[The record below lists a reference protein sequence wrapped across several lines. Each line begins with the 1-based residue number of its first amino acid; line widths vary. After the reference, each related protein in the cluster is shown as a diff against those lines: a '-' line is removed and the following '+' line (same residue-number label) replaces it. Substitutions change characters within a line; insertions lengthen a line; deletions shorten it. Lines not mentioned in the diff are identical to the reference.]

1 MANKDFNVEIGKS
14 NKEFYPLDK
23 DLVTDTQRGVPKGTP
38 RETLKKL
45 GKYSKNVI
53 VSAGKLTADVTG
65 SFIPNTTAFA
75 QSMTDVVK
83 LASDEAKAKLLKL
96 REFVN
101 KKKSVDT
108 GPKQTMDDFVKSMS
122 TTKRDIIDRVKSGE
136 FYKTDSE
143 NIDMSGMFND
153 ADFNFDDFGSDIDLG
168 GSTKFGD
175 PETTL
180 SAEPFGESTTTIN
193 SSKSGGHS
201 QHDLSRN
208 AFSGPTVI
216 NMGASSSKG
225 VSLGEELVSNITSD
239 VGKAIISQQNELFD
253 KNFAI
258 AEMRFV
264 QHMEVQKGILQA
276 VNATVNHL
284 QNVEGVSSSAAM
296 EFQGKMIGMQQEQ
309 LNLLK
314 EIKEASI
321 ISITPPSAN
330 NRTGSQSTTERVLNN
345 GQINAEEY
353 WKNIKSNMNNELLRS
368 SLGPIYS
375 MLPMLSM
382 MDMGSD
388 MGIKQKADP
397 MSSLLK
403 GILSSSLSMKTKAK
417 LSNFNDM
424 LRDSGS
430 LFIGKMNDLAAN
442 SDNKLLQTLGRVLGT
457 KDAYVKQGD
466 YGLKDPDKVVGWSAK
481 SDRTLNE
488 VIPTRLSEIVSALT
502 GKEQTFYDYKTGTF
516 VTKTE
521 KNREYQNVRRQAFS
535 DYELDSITG
544 NMANKAAISKGK
556 GLDKQFV
563 ASLNKDF
570 QTIRMN
576 IGKTNR
582 TFNVEA
588 AKSNK
593 QYRSELLKGISNEES
608 LDLFIESFGQM
619 SQNDAVRFNGRTLT
633 VNTTGSK
640 RLQQFSDDAL
650 KYGGAGVSSEIQNM
664 DEADALEHRLKNSYR
679 YSKEYLA
686 TLDNTPSGKAA
697 KASILREKADIMANI
712 RKLRSNGQSSGNQFV
727 ANSIINDGGSM
738 SQIQTA
744 NEYQSAVRSAE
755 DSGYITEGNTGNA
768 QNNIYNTLSNMFN
781 LLVNGILVYPQK
793 TDNIPSHI
801 TAARKFMSS
810 NAKMS
815 NLAKELDNFKY
826 SDLDKAQ
833 LEAIQSTNESARL
846 RQLTSQFGPFA
857 TMSQIFGLSNED
869 KKDNNIIN
877 KGFNKIYNFTM
888 GKAGVLFGNGNSDIS
903 ADNDNVNNAY
913 TEYISKE
920 RNEVIKSLNK
930 AIANTEK
937 ALSKENASKASI
949 SFNKKKL
956 DFLNKALKQVENGG
970 SLAPEVMAKVKEE
983 TAPLVSSLK
992 ANVTKAKTT
1001 VTGFAKN
1008 KYDKLDKD
1016 SKIKKGIDAFVD
1028 TGKAVYDNTKAGFDA
1043 TVIAGKVASNTIKVI
1058 KDMGMD
1064 PKETMSKDNIVAA
1077 LELGAIDTGEFTPD
1091 EAKAY
1096 AEDVSAKFS
1105 GKNVKSVLSSLRNTA
1120 KTNVTKAKTSVIGF
1134 AKNKYDKLGE
1144 DSKIKKIID
1153 STVNT
1158 SKTVYDNAKT
1168 DFDSVMLAGKVASNT
1183 IKVIKDMGMD
1193 PKETMS
1199 KDNIV
1204 AALELGAIDTGE
1216 FTPDEAK
1223 AYAEDVSAK
1232 FSGKNVKSVL
1242 SSLRNT
1248 AKTNVTKAKAKGK
1261 KLKDNISKSG
1271 AKAFEDASGAL
1282 SSAGE
1287 VISEKAGN
1295 FVDTVKDAFSQLG
1308 LGDKF
1313 NKFADKLGT
1322 FGTFVTKGPIAAAKR
1337 VGGKALSNALS
1348 FDSLD
1353 DLKGKVVGKIF
1364 SSKEVRSKDEILEER
1379 KAIQATYAAIDSIE
1393 QWCSEN
1399 LEPND
1404 MKADKTI
1411 NKMINEQ
1418 VKSGAM
1424 DKAIGQMLKDGIAN
1438 LKAKGYPPIM
1448 ALSKVKEAIRAKYD
1462 KSFKKEMSAHNPF
1475 LKVAKS
1481 VGKWSGTIAGSTL
1494 LLASGNPLLA
1504 VALVGN
1510 SLRTNPA
1517 FQKFIKNKTDKKS
1530 VVHKLN
1536 SSLKNKAVGKYG
1548 VELSPFDALLGI
1560 SPMSKLTDK
1569 ELENEQKIAAATF
1582 TALDEIE
1589 KIANETIDP
1598 TDKKAGDKVIKMI
1611 KAAMKKGPIDKDIG
1625 NMIIERITSK
1635 VQEGKSPIEAL
1646 SEAKTTIQ
1654 KNYSKIFKKESKRRS
1669 PGRKILR
1676 GFGKG
1681 LGIAAVAMYNPLLAA
1696 AMLGREILKGK
1707 RAKKDKEAGSD
1718 RDEINSILGKD
1729 ALNEKQKK
1737 PAGDGFF
1744 SRMKDKFT
1752 DTATSVKENI
1762 QSKFKGSKDKDKA
1775 KEKEDSKDK
1784 VPKESTPSEQK
1795 EKGTGIFA
1803 KAKNTVTDVFTGL
1816 REGSFSDYKAD
1827 KKAKEK
1833 EDREKKQIDL
1843 FASISGTLT
1852 SIKKGLGIFDKGEID
1867 EKDGETFAGKL
1878 EEIAGATKATSMA
1891 TGATAEKSSPG
1902 FLGNLGKFLVK
1913 AGNVVPKVAT
1923 GLAVAGVAITTAAAV
1938 HNAAK
1943 GVKRWKEEGAAAGV
1957 GQLTGLDKSA
1967 DSDFNADGTRK
1978 QADFHIG
1985 GENGFDVDI
1994 DRGTERAPAKR
2005 QLLNVK
2011 SHVKAIRNAGDK
2023 VGNGLKNLGNKLIKK
2038 GGGEAVETAAKAAD
2052 SIPPKFITKITDG
2065 LKKFFTS
2072 KKVSKYIKP
2081 EKAKEI
2087 ITKLT
2092 SRFKNSSLF
2101 KKISAKAGGK
2111 SLMKQIPG
2119 FGMAMTAVGAAVD
2132 FINGMSKTNRYFK
2145 ISKNDTATLGMK
2157 IAAGLAESLPGLVGA
2172 IPGIGLFAGIAAAM
2186 IPPEWLAE
2194 NLYKLFAS
2202 EKEEAELAAK
2212 QEAFQK
2218 KAEELGVDPD
2228 RLNEYEN
2235 KSLGQKIVGVFK
2247 SQKKKDLENAR
2258 LLGFGDDVDAYKEW
2272 EKKYKGQGKDGGT
2285 EASSMVEDK
2294 AVEAETSIQGTVP
2307 EEKASEIKA
2316 AVAAGSTA
2324 TTASETAVSKTATIT
2339 PTLASTKQQKV
2350 EEKKP
2355 ENLSVNP
2362 TSTTEAKR
2370 KTSLSGVGKMVFKAT
2385 PVGMAVTAV
2394 GAVGKGVKKVGKNI
2408 VSRIK
2413 ESPFV
2418 TNDKLLMQQ
2427 LKETLNVQKE
2437 IRDEM
2442 FRHNETVEN
2451 FINYMLNY
2459 YRKVQDKQKK
2469 VDQDKMLK
2477 EYGEKKAGWFA
2488 SLFSDKSDSNA
2499 DDVEFRNDMDIIATG
2514 V

>member
-23 DLVTDTQRGVPKGTP
+23 DLVADTQRGVPKGTP

-65 SFIPNTTAFA
+65 SFTPNAASFA

-83 LASDEAKAKLLKL
+83 LASDEAKAKLVKMK
-96 REFVN
+96 EFIN

-108 GPKQTMDDFVKSMS
+108 GPKQTMDDFVKSVS
-122 TTKRDIIDRVKSGE
+122 NTKRDIIDRLKSGE

-143 NIDMSGMFND
+143 NIDMSGMFGD

-180 SAEPFGESTTTIN
+180 SAEPFGETTTTI
-193 SSKSGGHS
+193 SKSKIDGHS
-201 QHDLSRN
+201 HHNLSRN
-208 AFSGPTVI
+208 AFSSPTVI
-216 NMGASSSKG
+216 NMGASSGGG
-225 VSLGEELVSNITSD
+225 VSLGEEMVSNITSD

-253 KNFAI
+253 KNFAA

-321 ISITPPSAN
+321 IAITPPGN
-330 NRTGSQSTTERVLNN
+330 NGTGSQSTTERVLNN

-353 WKNIKSNMNNELLRS
+353 WKNIKSNMNNEMLRS

-382 MDMGSD
+382 MNMGSD
-388 MGIKQKADP
+388 MGIEQKADP

-403 GILSSSLSMKTKAK
+403 GVLSASLSMKTKAK
-417 LSNFNDM
+417 LSNLNDM

-535 DYELDSITG
+535 DYELDSMTG
-544 NMANKAAISKGK
+544 SMASKTAISRGK
-556 GLDKQFV
+556 ENDKQFI

-588 AKSNK
+588 ATKNK
-593 QYRSELLKGISNEES
+593 QYRSELLKGVSNEES

-633 VNTTGSK
+633 VNTTGSR

-679 YSKEYLA
+679 YSEEYLA
-686 TLDNTPSGKAA
+686 TLDNTPSGKST

-712 RKLRSNGQSSGNQFV
+712 RKLRSGGQSSGNQFV
-727 ANSIINDGGSM
+727 ASSIINGGGSEDQM
-738 SQIQTA
+738 KIA
-744 NEYQSAVRSAE
+744 KGYQSAVKSAE

-793 TDNIPSHI
+793 TDKIPSHI

-810 NAKMS
+810 NAKMN
-815 NLAKELDNFKY
+815 NLARELDNSRY
-826 SDLDKAQ
+826 DDLDKAQ
-833 LEAIQSTNESARL
+833 LEAIESTNESARL
-846 RQLTSQFGPFA
+846 SQLTSQFGPFA
-857 TMSQIFGLSNED
+857 TMAQIFGLVNED
-869 KKDNNIIN
+869 KKDNNVVN
-877 KGFNKIYNFTM
+877 RGFNKIYNFAM

-913 TEYISKE
+913 TEYIAKE
-920 RNEVIKSLNK
+920 RSEIVKSLKKN
-930 AIANTEK
+930 IADTEK
-937 ALSKENASKASI
+937 ALSKENTSKTSV

-956 DFLNKALKQVENGG
+956 DLLKKALKQVESGG
-970 SLAPEVMAKVKEE
+970 ELAPEIITRIKEE
-983 TAPLVSSLK
+983 TDPLVSSLK
-992 ANVTKAKTT
+992 TNVTKAGTT
-1001 VTGFAKN
+1001 LKEFGKN
-1008 KYDKLDKD
+1008 QYNKLDEN
-1016 SKIKKGIDAFVD
+1016 SILRKGIDQGVELYNTTKD
-1028 TGKAVYDNTKAGFDA
+1028 TVKTNYDSAKL
-1043 TVIAGKVASNTIKVI
+1043 AGKVASSTIKVI

-1064 PKETMSKDNIVAA
+1064 PKETMSKDNIIAA
-1077 LELGAIDTGEFTPD
+1077 VELGAIDAGLEAD
-1091 EAKAY
+1091 EARAY
-1096 AEDVSAKFS
+1096 AEELSTKFS
-1105 GKNVKSVLSSLRNTA
+1105 GKNVRSILGSLRDIV
-1120 KTNVTKAKTSVIGF
+1120 KTNVTKV
-1134 AKNKYDKLGE
+1134 KN
-1144 DSKIKKIID
+1144 KIKKPKD
-1153 STVNT
+1153 DN
-1158 SKTVYDNAKT
+1158 SKT
-1168 DFDSVMLAGKVASNT
+1168 
-1183 IKVIKDMGMD
+1183 
-1193 PKETMS
+1193 
-1199 KDNIV
+1199 
-1204 AALELGAIDTGE
+1204 
-1216 FTPDEAK
+1216 EAK
-1223 AYAEDVSAK
+1223 SFEDVS
-1232 FSGKNVKSVL
+1232 V
-1242 SSLRNT
+1242 
-1248 AKTNVTKAKAKGK
+1248 
-1261 KLKDNISKSG
+1261 
-1271 AKAFEDASGAL
+1271 AL
-1282 SSAGE
+1282 GSAGE
-1287 VISEKAGN
+1287 AISEKASG
-1295 FVDTVKDAFSQLG
+1295 FTDTIKDAFSQLG

-1322 FGTFVTKGPIAAAKR
+1322 FGTFVTKGPMAAAKR

-1353 DLKGKVVGKIF
+1353 DLKGKIVGKIF

-1411 NKMINEQ
+1411 NKMINAQ
-1418 VKSGAM
+1418 VKSGAI
-1424 DKAIGQMLKDGIAN
+1424 DKSIGQMLKDGIAN

-1448 ALSKVKEAIRAKYD
+1448 AFSKVKEAIRAKYD
-1462 KSFKKEMSAHNPF
+1462 KSFKKEMSSHNPF

-1481 VGKWSGTIAGSTL
+1481 VGKWSGTVVGSSL

-1504 VALVGN
+1504 VALIGN

-1548 VELSPFDALLGI
+1548 VELSPFDALLGL

-1598 TDKKAGDKVIKMI
+1598 NDKKAGDKVIKMI

-1625 NMIIERITSK
+1625 NMIIERITSN

-1681 LGIAAVAMYNPLLAA
+1681 LGIAAIAMYNPLLAA

-1707 RAKKDKEAGSD
+1707 HAKKDKEAGSD

-1737 PAGDGFF
+1737 PTGDGGFF
-1744 SRMKDKFT
+1744 SRMRDKFT

-1762 QSKFKGSKDKDKA
+1762 QSKFGSSKDKDK
-1775 KEKEDSKDK
+1775 DSKK
-1784 VPKESTPSEQK
+1784 SKESTPSEQK
-1795 EKGTGIFA
+1795 EKGTGIFT
-1803 KAKNTVTDVFTGL
+1803 KAKNAVTDVFTGL

-1827 KKAKEK
+1827 KKSKAK
-1833 EDREKKQIDL
+1833 EDREKKQVDL
-1843 FASISGTLT
+1843 FASIAGTLT

-1867 EKDGETFAGKL
+1867 EKDRETFAGKL
-1878 EEIAGATKATSMA
+1878 EEIVGATKATSMA
-1891 TGATAEKSSPG
+1891 TGATAESSSPG
-1902 FLGNLGKFLVK
+1902 FLANLGKTLVK
-1913 AGNVVPKVAT
+1913 AGNVAPKIAT
-1923 GLAVAGVAITTAAAV
+1923 GIAVAGVAITAAAAV
-1938 HNAAK
+1938 HSTAK
-1943 GVKRWKEEGAAAGV
+1943 GIKRWKEEGAAAGV
-1957 GQLTGLDKSA
+1957 GQLTGLDKAA

-1978 QADFHIG
+1978 QGDFHIG

-1994 DRGTERAPAKR
+1994 DRGAERAPAKR

-2011 SHVKAIRNAGDK
+2011 SHVKAIKNAGDK

-2038 GGGEAVETAAKAAD
+2038 GGGEAVESAAKAAD

-2065 LKKFFTS
+2065 LKKFFNS
-2072 KKVSKYIKP
+2072 KKVAKYIKP

-2087 ITKLT
+2087 ISKLT
-2092 SRFKNSSLF
+2092 SRFKNSALF

-2119 FGMAMTAVGAAVD
+2119 LGLAMTAVGAAVD
-2132 FINGMSKTNRYFK
+2132 FVNGMSKTNRYFK
-2145 ISKNDTATLGMK
+2145 ISKSDTATLGMK
-2157 IAAGLAESLPGLVGA
+2157 IAAGLAESIPGLVGA

-2186 IPPEWLAE
+2186 IPPDWLAE

-2218 KAEELGVDPD
+2218 KADELGVDPD

-2235 KSLGQKIVGVFK
+2235 KSLGQKFLGVFK
-2247 SQKKKDLENAR
+2247 SQEKKDLENAR
-2258 LLGFGDDVDAYKEW
+2258 LLGFGDDVEAYKEW
-2272 EKKYKGQGKDGGT
+2272 EKKYKEHGKGGGT

-2294 AVEAETSIQGTVP
+2294 AIEAETSIQGTVTD
-2307 EEKASEIKA
+2307 EKASEIKA
-2316 AVAAGSTA
+2316 VVQSTSDTSSATAISPTA
-2324 TTASETAVSKTATIT
+2324 TVT
-2339 PTLASTKQQKV
+2339 PTLASTEQQKV
-2350 EEKKP
+2350 EEQKP

-2362 TSTTEAKR
+2362 TTTTEAKR
-2370 KTSLSGVGKMVFKAT
+2370 KTSLSDVGKMLFKAT
-2385 PVGMAVTAV
+2385 PVGLAATAV
-2394 GAVGKGVKKVGKNI
+2394 GAMHKGVKKVGQKI
-2408 VSRIK
+2408 AAGIK

-2427 LKETLNVQKE
+2427 LKETLDVQKE

-2451 FINYMLNY
+2451 FINYMIEY
-2459 YRKVQDKQKK
+2459 YEKIQKKQKK
-2469 VDQDKMLK
+2469 ADQDKMLK
-2477 EYGEKKAGWFA
+2477 DFNEKKAGWFA
-2488 SLFSDKSDSNA
+2488 SLFNNKDDSNA
-2499 DDVEFRNDMDIIATG
+2499 DDVEFRDDMDTIAAG
-2514 V
+2514 

>member
-108 GPKQTMDDFVKSMS
+108 GPKQTMDDFVKSIS
-122 TTKRDIIDRVKSGE
+122 TTKRDIIDRIKSGE

-143 NIDMSGMFND
+143 NIDMSGMFDD

-193 SSKSGGHS
+193 SSKAGGHS
-201 QHDLSRN
+201 QHNLSRN

-216 NMGASSSKG
+216 NMGTSSSKG

-321 ISITPPSAN
+321 ISITPPSVN

-403 GILSSSLSMKTKAK
+403 GILSASLSMKTKAK

-488 VIPTRLSEIVSALT
+488 VIPARLSEIVSALT

-535 DYELDSITG
+535 DYELDSITS
-544 NMANKAAISKGK
+544 NMANKSAMSKGK
-556 GLDKQFV
+556 GLNKEFV

-712 RKLRSNGQSSGNQFV
+712 RKLRSNGQLSGNQFV
-727 ANSIINDGGSM
+727 ANSIINSGGSA

-744 NEYQSAVRSAE
+744 TDYQSAVRSAE

-781 LLVNGILVYPQK
+781 LLVNGILVYPQN

-815 NLAKELDNFKY
+815 NLAKELDNSKY

-877 KGFNKIYNFTM
+877 KGFNKIYNFAM
-888 GKAGVLFGNGNSDIS
+888 GKAGVLFGNGNLDIS

-937 ALSKENASKASI
+937 ALSKENTSKASI

-956 DFLNKALKQVENGG
+956 DFLNKALNQVENGG

-992 ANVTKAKTT
+992 TNVTKAKTT

-1043 TVIAGKVASNTIKVI
+1043 TVIAGKVASSTIKVI

-1077 LELGAIDTGEFTPD
+1077 LELGATDTGEFTPD

-1105 GKNVKSVLSSLRNTA
+1105 GKNVKSILSSLKNTA
-1120 KTNVTKAKTSVIGF
+1120 KTNVTKVKT
-1134 AKNKYDKLGE
+1134 
-1144 DSKIKKIID
+1144 
-1153 STVNT
+1153 
-1158 SKTVYDNAKT
+1158 
-1168 DFDSVMLAGKVASNT
+1168 
-1183 IKVIKDMGMD
+1183 
-1193 PKETMS
+1193 
-1199 KDNIV
+1199 
-1204 AALELGAIDTGE
+1204 
-1216 FTPDEAK
+1216 
-1223 AYAEDVSAK
+1223 
-1232 FSGKNVKSVL
+1232 
-1242 SSLRNT
+1242 
-1248 AKTNVTKAKAKGK
+1248 KGK
-1261 KLKDNISKSG
+1261 KLKDNISKFG

-1287 VISEKAGN
+1287 VISEKTGN
-1295 FVDTVKDAFSQLG
+1295 FADTIKDAFSQLG

-1322 FGTFVTKGPIAAAKR
+1322 FGTFVTKGPMAAAKR

-1364 SSKEVRSKDEILEER
+1364 SSKEIRSKDEILEER

-1399 LEPND
+1399 LEPDD

-1481 VGKWSGTIAGSTL
+1481 IGKWSGTIAGSTL

-1681 LGIAAVAMYNPLLAA
+1681 LGIAAIAMYNPLLAA
-1696 AMLGREILKGK
+1696 AMLGKEILKGK

-1744 SRMKDKFT
+1744 SRMKDKFA

-1762 QSKFKGSKDKDKA
+1762 QSKFKGSKDKDKY
-1775 KEKEDSKDK
+1775 KTEDKDPKDK
-1784 VPKESTPSEQK
+1784 EPKESTPSEQK

-1891 TGATAEKSSPG
+1891 TGTTAEKSSPG
-1902 FLGNLGKFLVK
+1902 FLGNLGKILVK
-1913 AGNVVPKVAT
+1913 AGNVAPKVAT

-1938 HNAAK
+1938 HNTAK

-2011 SHVKAIRNAGDK
+2011 SHVKAIKNAGDK
-2023 VGNGLKNLGNKLIKK
+2023 VSKGLKNLGNKLIKK

-2072 KKVSKYIKP
+2072 KKVAKYIKP

-2087 ITKLT
+2087 IAKLT

-2119 FGMAMTAVGAAVD
+2119 FGMAMTAIGAAVD
-2132 FINGMSKTNRYFK
+2132 FINGMSKTNKYFK

-2186 IPPEWLAE
+2186 IPPDWLAE

-2235 KSLGQKIVGVFK
+2235 RSLGQKIVGVFK

-2272 EKKYKGQGKDGGT
+2272 EKKYKEQGKGGGT

-2294 AVEAETSIQGTVP
+2294 AVEAEKSIQGTVP

-2324 TTASETAVSKTATIT
+2324 TVSETAVSGTATIT

-2362 TSTTEAKR
+2362 TTTTEAKR
-2370 KTSLSGVGKMVFKAT
+2370 KTSLSDVGKMVFKAT
-2385 PVGMAVTAV
+2385 PVGMAATAV

-2488 SLFSDKSDSNA
+2488 SLFSDKSDSNT

>member
-83 LASDEAKAKLLKL
+83 LASDEAKAKLLKM

-122 TTKRDIIDRVKSGE
+122 TTKRDIIDRIKSGE

-143 NIDMSGMFND
+143 NIDMSGMFDD

-193 SSKSGGHS
+193 SSKAGGHS
-201 QHDLSRN
+201 QHNLSRN

-321 ISITPPSAN
+321 ISITPPSVN

-403 GILSSSLSMKTKAK
+403 GVLSASLSMKTKAK

-488 VIPTRLSEIVSALT
+488 VIPARLSEIVSALT

-535 DYELDSITG
+535 DYELDSITS
-544 NMANKAAISKGK
+544 NMANKSAMSKGK
-556 GLDKQFV
+556 GLDKEFV

-650 KYGGAGVSSEIQNM
+650 KYGGAGVSSEMQNM

-712 RKLRSNGQSSGNQFV
+712 RKLRSNGQLSGNQFV
-727 ANSIINDGGSM
+727 ANSIINSGGSA

-744 NEYQSAVRSAE
+744 TDYQSAVRSAE

-781 LLVNGILVYPQK
+781 LLVNGILVYPQN

-815 NLAKELDNFKY
+815 NLAKELDNSKF

-877 KGFNKIYNFTM
+877 KGFNKIYNFAM

-903 ADNDNVNNAY
+903 ADNNNVNNAY

-956 DFLNKALKQVENGG
+956 DFLNKALNQVENGG

-983 TAPLVSSLK
+983 TAPLISSLK

-1043 TVIAGKVASNTIKVI
+1043 TVIAGKVASSTIKVI

-1077 LELGAIDTGEFTPD
+1077 LELGATETGEFTPD

-1096 AEDVSAKFS
+1096 AENVSTKFS
-1105 GKNVKSVLSSLRNTA
+1105 GKNVKSILSSLKNTA
-1120 KTNVTKAKTSVIGF
+1120 KTNVTKAKT
-1134 AKNKYDKLGE
+1134 
-1144 DSKIKKIID
+1144 
-1153 STVNT
+1153 
-1158 SKTVYDNAKT
+1158 
-1168 DFDSVMLAGKVASNT
+1168 
-1183 IKVIKDMGMD
+1183 
-1193 PKETMS
+1193 
-1199 KDNIV
+1199 
-1204 AALELGAIDTGE
+1204 
-1216 FTPDEAK
+1216 
-1223 AYAEDVSAK
+1223 
-1232 FSGKNVKSVL
+1232 
-1242 SSLRNT
+1242 
-1248 AKTNVTKAKAKGK
+1248 KGK
-1261 KLKDNISKSG
+1261 KLKDDISKSG

-1287 VISEKAGN
+1287 VISEKTGN
-1295 FVDTVKDAFSQLG
+1295 FADTIKDAFSQLG

-1322 FGTFVTKGPIAAAKR
+1322 FGTFVTKGPMAAAKR

-1399 LEPND
+1399 LEPDD
-1404 MKADKTI
+1404 MKADKII
-1411 NKMINEQ
+1411 NRMINEQ

-1481 VGKWSGTIAGSTL
+1481 IGKWSGTIAGSTL

-1681 LGIAAVAMYNPLLAA
+1681 LGIAAIAMYNPLLAA
-1696 AMLGREILKGK
+1696 AMLGKEILKGK

-1762 QSKFKGSKDKDKA
+1762 QSKFKGSKDKDKD
-1775 KEKEDSKDK
+1775 EDKDPKDK
-1784 VPKESTPSEQK
+1784 EPKESTPSEQK

-1803 KAKNTVTDVFTGL
+1803 KAKNTVTDMFTGL

-1891 TGATAEKSSPG
+1891 TGTTAEKSSPG
-1902 FLGNLGKFLVK
+1902 FLGNLGKILVK
-1913 AGNVVPKVAT
+1913 AGNVAPKVAT

-1938 HNAAK
+1938 HNTAK

-1978 QADFHIG
+1978 QADFHVG
-1985 GENGFDVDI
+1985 GANGFDVDI

-2011 SHVKAIRNAGDK
+2011 SHVKAIKNAGDK

-2072 KKVSKYIKP
+2072 KKVAKYIKP

-2087 ITKLT
+2087 IAKLT

-2101 KKISAKAGGK
+2101 KKIAAKAGGK

-2186 IPPEWLAE
+2186 IPPDWLAE

-2272 EKKYKGQGKDGGT
+2272 EKKYKEQGKGGGT

-2324 TTASETAVSKTATIT
+2324 TASETAVSGTATIT

-2362 TSTTEAKR
+2362 TTTTEAKR
-2370 KTSLSGVGKMVFKAT
+2370 KTSLSDVGKMVFKAT
-2385 PVGMAVTAV
+2385 PVGMAATAV

-2469 VDQDKMLK
+2469 ADQDKMLK

-2488 SLFSDKSDSNA
+2488 SLFSDKSDSNT

>member
-122 TTKRDIIDRVKSGE
+122 TTKRDIIDRIKSGE

-143 NIDMSGMFND
+143 NIDMSGMFDD

-193 SSKSGGHS
+193 SKSSGHS
-201 QHDLSRN
+201 QHNLNRN

-321 ISITPPSAN
+321 LSITPPSVN

-382 MDMGSD
+382 MNMGSD

-403 GILSSSLSMKTKAK
+403 GVLSASLSMKTKAK

-488 VIPTRLSEIVSALT
+488 VIPARLSEIVSALT

-535 DYELDSITG
+535 DYELDSITS
-544 NMANKAAISKGK
+544 NMANKSAMSKGK

-588 AKSNK
+588 AKNNK

-633 VNTTGSK
+633 VNATGSK

-712 RKLRSNGQSSGNQFV
+712 RKLRSNGQSSGNQFI
-727 ANSIINDGGSM
+727 ANSIINGGGSM

-744 NEYQSAVRSAE
+744 TDYQSAVRSAE

-815 NLAKELDNFKY
+815 NLAKELDNSKF

-869 KKDNNIIN
+869 KKNNNIIN
-877 KGFNKIYNFTM
+877 KGFNKIYNFAM

-920 RNEVIKSLNK
+920 RNEIIKSLNK

-937 ALSKENASKASI
+937 ALNKENASKASV

-956 DFLNKALKQVENGG
+956 DFLNKALNQVENGG

-992 ANVTKAKTT
+992 ANVSKAKTT

-1008 KYDKLDKD
+1008 KYDKLDKN
-1016 SKIKKGIDAFVD
+1016 SKVKKGIDAFVD

-1043 TVIAGKVASNTIKVI
+1043 TVIAGKVASSTIKVI

-1096 AEDVSAKFS
+1096 AEGVSAKFS
-1105 GKNVKSVLSSLRNTA
+1105 GKNVKSILSSLRDTA
-1120 KTNVTKAKTSVIGF
+1120 KANVTKI
-1134 AKNKYDKLGE
+1134 KN
-1144 DSKIKKIID
+1144 
-1153 STVNT
+1153 
-1158 SKTVYDNAKT
+1158 
-1168 DFDSVMLAGKVASNT
+1168 
-1183 IKVIKDMGMD
+1183 
-1193 PKETMS
+1193 
-1199 KDNIV
+1199 
-1204 AALELGAIDTGE
+1204 
-1216 FTPDEAK
+1216 
-1223 AYAEDVSAK
+1223 
-1232 FSGKNVKSVL
+1232 
-1242 SSLRNT
+1242 
-1248 AKTNVTKAKAKGK
+1248 KGK

-1271 AKAFEDASGAL
+1271 AKAFEDVSGAL

-1287 VISEKAGN
+1287 TISEKTGN
-1295 FVDTVKDAFSQLG
+1295 FADTIKDAFSKLG

-1322 FGTFVTKGPIAAAKR
+1322 FGTFVTKGPMAAAKR

-1353 DLKGKVVGKIF
+1353 DLKGKVIGKIF

-1399 LEPND
+1399 LEPDD

-1481 VGKWSGTIAGSTL
+1481 IGKWSGTIAGSTL

-1504 VALVGN
+1504 AALVGN

-1654 KNYSKIFKKESKRRS
+1654 KNYSKIFKKENKRRS

-1681 LGIAAVAMYNPLLAA
+1681 LGIAAIAMYNPLLAA

-1762 QSKFKGSKDKDKA
+1762 QSKFKGSKDKDKD
-1775 KEKEDSKDK
+1775 EE
-1784 VPKESTPSEQK
+1784 PKESTPSEQK

-1803 KAKNTVTDVFTGL
+1803 KAKNTVTDVFTGF

-1902 FLGNLGKFLVK
+1902 FLGNLGKTLVK
-1913 AGNVVPKVAT
+1913 MGNVAPKIAT

-1938 HNAAK
+1938 HSTAK
-1943 GVKRWKEEGAAAGV
+1943 GIKRWKEEGAAAGV

-2011 SHVKAIRNAGDK
+2011 SHVKAIKNAGDK

-2038 GGGEAVETAAKAAD
+2038 GGGEAIETAAKAAD

-2065 LKKFFTS
+2065 LRKFFSS
-2072 KKVSKYIKP
+2072 KKVAKYIKP

-2087 ITKLT
+2087 ISKLT

-2132 FINGMSKTNRYFK
+2132 FINGMSKTNKYFK

-2235 KSLGQKIVGVFK
+2235 KSLGQKIVGAFK

-2272 EKKYKGQGKDGGT
+2272 EKKYKEQGKGGGT
-2285 EASSMVEDK
+2285 EASSMIEDK
-2294 AVEAETSIQGTVP
+2294 VVEAETSVQGTVP

-2324 TTASETAVSKTATIT
+2324 TASETAVSGTAATATIT

-2370 KTSLSGVGKMVFKAT
+2370 KTSLSDVGKMMFKAT
-2385 PVGMAVTAV
+2385 PVGMAATAV
-2394 GAVGKGVKKVGKNI
+2394 GAMGKGVKKVGQKI
-2408 VSRIK
+2408 ASRIK

-2469 VDQDKMLK
+2469 ADQDKMLK
-2477 EYGEKKAGWFA
+2477 EYGEQKAGWFA

-2499 DDVEFRNDMDIIATG
+2499 DDVEFRNNMDIIAAG

>member
-1 MANKDFNVEIGKS
+1 MANKDFNVELGKS

-23 DLVTDTQRGVPKGTP
+23 DLVADTQRGVPKGTP

-65 SFIPNTTAFA
+65 SFTPNAASFA

-83 LASDEAKAKLLKL
+83 LASDEAKAKLVKMK
-96 REFVN
+96 EFIN

-108 GPKQTMDDFVKSMS
+108 GPKQTMDDFVKSVS
-122 TTKRDIIDRVKSGE
+122 NTKRDIIDRLKSGE

-143 NIDMSGMFND
+143 NIDMSGMFGD

-180 SAEPFGESTTTIN
+180 SAEPFGETTTTI
-193 SSKSGGHS
+193 SKSKIDGHS
-201 QHDLSRN
+201 HHNLSRN
-208 AFSGPTVI
+208 AFSSPTVI
-216 NMGASSSKG
+216 NMGASSGGG
-225 VSLGEELVSNITSD
+225 VSLGEEMVSNITSD

-253 KNFAI
+253 KNFAA

-264 QHMEVQKGILQA
+264 QHMELQKGILQA

-321 ISITPPSAN
+321 IAITPPGN
-330 NRTGSQSTTERVLNN
+330 NGTGSQSTTEHVLNN

-353 WKNIKSNMNNELLRS
+353 WKNIKSNMNNEMLRS

-382 MDMGSD
+382 MNMGSD

-403 GILSSSLSMKTKAK
+403 GVLSASLSMKTKAK
-417 LSNFNDM
+417 LSNLNDM

-442 SDNKLLQTLGRVLGT
+442 SDNKILQTLGRVFGT

-535 DYELDSITG
+535 DYELDSMTG
-544 NMANKAAISKGK
+544 NMASKTATSKGK
-556 GLDKQFV
+556 ENDKQFI

-582 TFNVEA
+582 TFNVSA
-588 AKSNK
+588 AANNK
-593 QYRSELLKGISNEES
+593 QYRSELLKGVSNEES

-633 VNTTGSK
+633 VNTTGSR

-664 DEADALEHRLKNSYR
+664 DEADALEHRLKNSHR
-679 YSKEYLA
+679 YSEEYLA
-686 TLDNTPSGKAA
+686 ALDNTPSGKST

-712 RKLRSNGQSSGNQFV
+712 RKLRSGGQSSGNQFV
-727 ANSIINDGGSM
+727 ASSIINGGGSADQM
-738 SQIQTA
+738 QIA
-744 NEYQSAVRSAE
+744 KGYQSAVKSAE

-793 TDNIPSHI
+793 TDKIPSHI

-810 NAKMS
+810 NAKMN
-815 NLAKELDNFKY
+815 NLARELDNSRY
-826 SDLDKAQ
+826 DDLDRAQ
-833 LEAIQSTNESARL
+833 LEAIESTNESARL
-846 RQLTSQFGPFA
+846 SQLTSQFGPFA
-857 TMSQIFGLSNED
+857 TIAQIFGLVNED
-869 KKDNNIIN
+869 KKDNNVVN
-877 KGFNKIYNFTM
+877 RGFNKIYNFAM
-888 GKAGVLFGNGNSDIS
+888 GKAGVLFGNGNADIS

-913 TEYISKE
+913 TEYIAKE
-920 RNEVIKSLNK
+920 RSEIIKSLKKN
-930 AIANTEK
+930 IADTEK
-937 ALSKENASKASI
+937 ALSKENASKTSV
-949 SFNKKKL
+949 SFNKTKL
-956 DFLNKALKQVENGG
+956 EFLKKALKQVENGG
-970 SLAPEVMAKVKEE
+970 DLAPEIMTKIKEE
-983 TAPLVSSLK
+983 TDPLVSSLK
-992 ANVTKAKTT
+992 ANITK
-1001 VTGFAKN
+1001 VKN
-1008 KYDKLDKD
+1008 
-1016 SKIKKGIDAFVD
+1016 KIKKPKD
-1028 TGKAVYDNTKAGFDA
+1028 DN
-1043 TVIAGKVASNTIKVI
+1043 
-1058 KDMGMD
+1058 
-1064 PKETMSKDNIVAA
+1064 
-1077 LELGAIDTGEFTPD
+1077 
-1091 EAKAY
+1091 
-1096 AEDVSAKFS
+1096 
-1105 GKNVKSVLSSLRNTA
+1105 
-1120 KTNVTKAKTSVIGF
+1120 
-1134 AKNKYDKLGE
+1134 
-1144 DSKIKKIID
+1144 
-1153 STVNT
+1153 
-1158 SKTVYDNAKT
+1158 
-1168 DFDSVMLAGKVASNT
+1168 
-1183 IKVIKDMGMD
+1183 
-1193 PKETMS
+1193 
-1199 KDNIV
+1199 
-1204 AALELGAIDTGE
+1204 
-1216 FTPDEAK
+1216 
-1223 AYAEDVSAK
+1223 
-1232 FSGKNVKSVL
+1232 
-1242 SSLRNT
+1242 
-1248 AKTNVTKAKAKGK
+1248 
-1261 KLKDNISKSG
+1261 SKSG
-1271 AKAFEDASGAL
+1271 AKSFEDVSGAL

-1287 VISEKAGN
+1287 AISEKASG
-1295 FVDTVKDAFSQLG
+1295 FTDTIKDAFSQLG

-1322 FGTFVTKGPIAAAKR
+1322 FGTFVTKGPMAAAKR

-1353 DLKGKVVGKIF
+1353 DLKGKIIGKVF
-1364 SSKEVRSKDEILEER
+1364 SSKEIRSKDEILEER

-1411 NKMINEQ
+1411 NKMINAQ
-1418 VKSGAM
+1418 VKSGAI
-1424 DKAIGQMLKDGIAN
+1424 DKSIGQMLKDGIAN

-1448 ALSKVKEAIRAKYD
+1448 AFSKVKESIRAKYD

-1481 VGKWSGTIAGSTL
+1481 VGKWSGTVVGSTL

-1548 VELSPFDALLGI
+1548 VELSSFDALLGL

-1598 TDKKAGDKVIKMI
+1598 NDKKAGDKVIKMI

-1707 RAKKDKEAGSD
+1707 HAKKDKEAGSD

-1762 QSKFKGSKDKDKA
+1762 QSRFGSSKDKDK
-1775 KEKEDSKDK
+1775 DSKK
-1784 VPKESTPSEQK
+1784 STTPSEQK

-1827 KKAKEK
+1827 KKTKAK
-1833 EDREKKQIDL
+1833 EDREKKQVDL
-1843 FASISGTLT
+1843 FASIAGTLT

-1867 EKDGETFAGKL
+1867 EKDRETFAGKL
-1878 EEIAGATKATSMA
+1878 EEIVGATKATSMA
-1891 TGATAEKSSPG
+1891 TGATAESSSPG
-1902 FLGNLGKFLVK
+1902 FLANLGKTLVK
-1913 AGNVVPKVAT
+1913 AGNVAPKVAT
-1923 GLAVAGVAITTAAAV
+1923 GIAVAGVAITAAAAV
-1938 HNAAK
+1938 HSTAK
-1943 GVKRWKEEGAAAGV
+1943 GIKRWKEEGAAAGV
-1957 GQLTGLDKSA
+1957 GQLTGLDKAA

-1978 QADFHIG
+1978 QGDFHVG
-1985 GENGFDVDI
+1985 GENGFEVDI
-1994 DRGTERAPAKR
+1994 DRGAERAPAKR

-2011 SHVKAIRNAGDK
+2011 SHVKAIKNAGDK

-2038 GGGEAVETAAKAAD
+2038 GGGEAVESAAKAAD

-2065 LKKFFTS
+2065 LKKFFNS
-2072 KKVSKYIKP
+2072 KKVAKYIKP

-2087 ITKLT
+2087 ISKLT
-2092 SRFKNSSLF
+2092 SRFKNSALF

-2119 FGMAMTAVGAAVD
+2119 LGLAMTAVGAAVD
-2132 FINGMSKTNRYFK
+2132 FVNGMSKTNRYFK
-2145 ISKNDTATLGMK
+2145 ISKSDTATLGMK
-2157 IAAGLAESLPGLVGA
+2157 IAAGLAESIPGLVGA

-2186 IPPEWLAE
+2186 IPPDWLAE

-2218 KAEELGVDPD
+2218 KADELGVDPD

-2235 KSLGQKIVGVFK
+2235 KSLGQKFLGVFK
-2247 SQKKKDLENAR
+2247 SQEKKDLENAR
-2258 LLGFGDDVDAYKEW
+2258 LLGFGDDVEAYKEW
-2272 EKKYKGQGKDGGT
+2272 EKKYKEHGKGGGT

-2294 AVEAETSIQGTVP
+2294 AIEAETSIQGTVTD
-2307 EEKASEIKA
+2307 EKASEIQA
-2316 AVAAGSTA
+2316 SMQSTSDTSSA
-2324 TTASETAVSKTATIT
+2324 TAVSPTATVT
-2339 PTLASTKQQKV
+2339 PTLASTEQQKV
-2350 EEKKP
+2350 EEQKP

-2362 TSTTEAKR
+2362 TTTTEAKR
-2370 KTSLSGVGKMVFKAT
+2370 KTSLSDVGKMLFKAT
-2385 PVGMAVTAV
+2385 PVGLAATAV
-2394 GAVGKGVKKVGKNI
+2394 GAIGKGVKKVGQNI
-2408 VSRIK
+2408 ATRIK

-2427 LKETLNVQKE
+2427 LKETLDVQKE

-2451 FINYMLNY
+2451 FINYMIEY
-2459 YRKVQDKQKK
+2459 YEKIQKKQKK
-2469 VDQDKMLK
+2469 ADQDKMMK
-2477 EYGEKKAGWFA
+2477 EFNEKKTGWFA
-2488 SLFSDKSDSNA
+2488 NLFNNKDDSNA
-2499 DDVEFRNDMDIIATG
+2499 DDVEFRDDMDTIAAG
-2514 V
+2514 

>member
-23 DLVTDTQRGVPKGTP
+23 DLVADTQRGVPKGTP

-53 VSAGKLTADVTG
+53 VSAGKLTVDVTG
-65 SFIPNTTAFA
+65 SFTPNAASFA

-83 LASDEAKAKLLKL
+83 LASSEAKEKLVKMK
-96 REFVN
+96 EFIN

-108 GPKQTMDDFVKSMS
+108 GPKQTMDDFVKSVS
-122 TTKRDIIDRVKSGE
+122 NTKRDIIDRLKSGE

-143 NIDMSGMFND
+143 NIDMSGMFGD

-180 SAEPFGESTTTIN
+180 SAEPFGETTTTI
-193 SSKSGGHS
+193 SKSKIDGHS
-201 QHDLSRN
+201 HHNLSRN
-208 AFSGPTVI
+208 AFSSPTVI
-216 NMGASSSKG
+216 NMGASSGRG

-253 KNFAI
+253 KNFAA

-321 ISITPPSAN
+321 ISITPPGN

-353 WKNIKSNMNNELLRS
+353 WKNIKSNMNNEMLRS

-382 MDMGSD
+382 MNMGSD

-403 GILSSSLSMKTKAK
+403 GVLSASLSMKTKAK

-430 LFIGKMNDLAAN
+430 LFVGKMNDLAAN
-442 SDNKLLQTLGRVLGT
+442 SDNKILQTLGRVLGT

-535 DYELDSITG
+535 DYELDSMTG
-544 NMANKAAISKGK
+544 NMASKTATSRGK
-556 GLDKQFV
+556 ENDKQFI

-582 TFNVEA
+582 TFNVSA
-588 AKSNK
+588 ATSNK
-593 QYRSELLKGISNEES
+593 QYRSELLKGVSNEES

-633 VNTTGSK
+633 VNTTGSR

-679 YSKEYLA
+679 YSEEYLA
-686 TLDNTPSGKAA
+686 TLDSTPSGKSA

-712 RKLRSNGQSSGNQFV
+712 RKLRSGGQSSGNQFV
-727 ANSIINDGGSM
+727 ASSIINGGGSAAQM
-738 SQIQTA
+738 QIA
-744 NEYQSAVRSAE
+744 KGYQNAVRSAE

-793 TDNIPSHI
+793 TDKIPSHI

-810 NAKMS
+810 NAKMN
-815 NLAKELDNFKY
+815 NLARELDNSRY
-826 SDLDKAQ
+826 NDLDRAQ
-833 LEAIQSTNESARL
+833 LEAIESTNESARL
-846 RQLTSQFGPFA
+846 SQLTSQFGPFA
-857 TMSQIFGLSNED
+857 TMAQIFGLVNED
-869 KKDNNIIN
+869 KKDNNIVN
-877 KGFNKIYNFTM
+877 RGFNKIYNFAM
-888 GKAGVLFGNGNSDIS
+888 GKAGVLFGNGNTDIS

-913 TEYISKE
+913 TEYIAKE
-920 RNEVIKSLNK
+920 KSEIIKSLKKN
-930 AIANTEK
+930 IADTEQ
-937 ALSKENASKASI
+937 ALSKENASKSSV

-956 DFLNKALKQVENGG
+956 DFLKKALKQVESGG
-970 SLAPEVMAKVKEE
+970 ELAPEIMTKIKEE
-983 TAPLVSSLK
+983 TDPLVSSLR
-992 ANVTKAKTT
+992 ANVTKAGT
-1001 VTGFAKN
+1001 ALKN
-1008 KYDKLDKD
+1008 RYDKLGED
-1016 SKIKKGIDAFVD
+1016 SRIKKGVD
-1028 TGKAVYDNTKAGFDA
+1028 TIVNTSKTVIDNVRVGFDS
-1043 TVIAGKVASNTIKVI
+1043 TVLAGKVASSTIKVI

-1064 PKETMSKDNIVAA
+1064 PKETMSKDNIIAA
-1077 LELGAIDTGEFTPD
+1077 VELGAMDTGEFTAD
-1091 EAKAY
+1091 EARAY
-1096 AEDVSAKFS
+1096 AEDISTKFS
-1105 GKNVKSVLSSLRNTA
+1105 GKNVKSILASLRDTA
-1120 KTNVTKAKTSVIGF
+1120 RANVTKAK
-1134 AKNKYDKLGE
+1134 N
-1144 DSKIKKIID
+1144 
-1153 STVNT
+1153 
-1158 SKTVYDNAKT
+1158 
-1168 DFDSVMLAGKVASNT
+1168 
-1183 IKVIKDMGMD
+1183 
-1193 PKETMS
+1193 
-1199 KDNIV
+1199 
-1204 AALELGAIDTGE
+1204 
-1216 FTPDEAK
+1216 
-1223 AYAEDVSAK
+1223 
-1232 FSGKNVKSVL
+1232 
-1242 SSLRNT
+1242 
-1248 AKTNVTKAKAKGK
+1248 KGK
-1261 KLKDNISKSG
+1261 KLKDDISKSG
-1271 AKAFEDASGAL
+1271 AKAFEDVSGAL
-1282 SSAGE
+1282 GSAGE
-1287 VISEKAGN
+1287 AISGKASN
-1295 FVDTVKDAFSQLG
+1295 FADTVKDAFAQLG

-1322 FGTFVTKGPIAAAKR
+1322 FGTFVTKGPMAAAKR

-1353 DLKGKVVGKIF
+1353 DLKGKIVGKIF

-1448 ALSKVKEAIRAKYD
+1448 AFSKVKEAIRSKYD

-1481 VGKWSGTIAGSTL
+1481 VGKWSGTVVGSTL

-1548 VELSPFDALLGI
+1548 VELSPFDALLGL

-1611 KAAMKKGPIDKDIG
+1611 KTAMKTGPIDKDIG
-1625 NMIIERITSK
+1625 NMVIERITSK

-1654 KNYSKIFKKESKRRS
+1654 KNYSKIFKKEGKRRS

-1681 LGIAAVAMYNPLLAA
+1681 LGIAAIAMYNPLLAA

-1729 ALNEKQKK
+1729 ALNEKQNK

-1744 SRMKDKFT
+1744 GRMKDKFT

-1762 QSKFKGSKDKDKA
+1762 QSKFGSSKNKDKD
-1775 KEKEDSKDK
+1775 S
-1784 VPKESTPSEQK
+1784 KESTPSEQK

-1827 KKAKEK
+1827 KKAKAK
-1833 EDREKKQIDL
+1833 EDREKKQVDL
-1843 FASISGTLT
+1843 FASIAGTLT

-1878 EEIAGATKATSMA
+1878 EEIVGATKATSMA
-1891 TGATAEKSSPG
+1891 TGATAESSSPG
-1902 FLGNLGKFLVK
+1902 FLSNLGKTLVK
-1913 AGNVVPKVAT
+1913 AGNIAPKVAT
-1923 GLAVAGVAITTAAAV
+1923 GIAVAGVAITTAAAV
-1938 HNAAK
+1938 HSAAK

-1957 GQLTGLDKSA
+1957 GQLTGLDKAA

-1978 QADFHIG
+1978 QADFHVG
-1985 GENGFDVDI
+1985 GANGFDVDI
-1994 DRGTERAPAKR
+1994 DRGAERAPAKR

-2011 SHVKAIRNAGDK
+2011 SHVKAIKNAGDK
-2023 VGNGLKNLGNKLIKK
+2023 VGEGLKNLGNKLIKK
-2038 GGGEAVETAAKAAD
+2038 GGGEVAETAAKSAD

-2065 LKKFFTS
+2065 LKKFFNS
-2072 KKVSKYIKP
+2072 KKVTKYIKP

-2087 ITKLT
+2087 ISKLT
-2092 SRFKNSSLF
+2092 SRFKNSALF

-2119 FGMAMTAVGAAVD
+2119 LGTAMTVVGAAVD
-2132 FINGMSKTNRYFK
+2132 FVNGMSKTNRYFK
-2145 ISKNDTATLGMK
+2145 ISKSDTATLGMK

-2186 IPPEWLAE
+2186 IPPDWLAE

-2218 KAEELGVDPD
+2218 KADELGIDPD

-2235 KSLGQKIVGVFK
+2235 KSLGQKFLGAFK
-2247 SQKKKDLENAR
+2247 SQEKKDLENAR
-2258 LLGFGDDVDAYKEW
+2258 LLGFGDDVEAYKEW
-2272 EKKYKGQGKDGGT
+2272 EKKYKEHGKGGGT

-2294 AVEAETSIQGTVP
+2294 AIEAETSIQGTVTD
-2307 EEKASEIKA
+2307 EKASEIKA
-2316 AVAAGSTA
+2316 AMQSTSDTSSA
-2324 TTASETAVSKTATIT
+2324 TAVSATATVT
-2339 PTLASTKQQKV
+2339 PTLASTEQQKV
-2350 EEKKP
+2350 DEQKP

-2362 TSTTEAKR
+2362 TTTTEAKR
-2370 KTSLSGVGKMVFKAT
+2370 KTSLSDVGKMLFKAT
-2385 PVGMAVTAV
+2385 PVGLATTAI
-2394 GAVGKGVKKVGKNI
+2394 GTVGKGVKKVGQNI
-2408 VSRIK
+2408 AARIK

-2427 LKETLNVQKE
+2427 LKETLDVQKE

-2451 FINYMLNY
+2451 FIKYMLEY
-2459 YRKVQDKQKK
+2459 YEKIQKKQKK
-2469 VDQDKMLK
+2469 ADQEKMIK
-2477 EYGEKKAGWFA
+2477 DFSEKKAGWFA
-2488 SLFSDKSDSNA
+2488 SLFNNKNDSNV
-2499 DDVEFRNDMDIIATG
+2499 DDVEFRDDMDTIAAG
-2514 V
+2514 

>member
-83 LASDEAKAKLLKL
+83 LASDEAKAKLLKM

-122 TTKRDIIDRVKSGE
+122 TTKRDIIDRIKSGE

-143 NIDMSGMFND
+143 NIDMSGMFDD

-193 SSKSGGHS
+193 SSKAGGHS
-201 QHDLSRN
+201 QHNLSRN

-321 ISITPPSAN
+321 ISITPPSVN

-403 GILSSSLSMKTKAK
+403 GVLSASLSMKTKAK

-488 VIPTRLSEIVSALT
+488 VIPARLSEIVSALT

-535 DYELDSITG
+535 DYELDSITS
-544 NMANKAAISKGK
+544 NMANKSAMSKGK
-556 GLDKQFV
+556 GLDKEFV

-650 KYGGAGVSSEIQNM
+650 KYGGAGVSSEMQNM

-712 RKLRSNGQSSGNQFV
+712 RKLRSNGQLSGNQFV
-727 ANSIINDGGSM
+727 ANSIINSGGSA

-744 NEYQSAVRSAE
+744 TDYQSAVRSAE

-781 LLVNGILVYPQK
+781 LLVNGILVYPQN

-815 NLAKELDNFKY
+815 NLAKELDNSKF

-877 KGFNKIYNFTM
+877 KGFNKIYNFAM

-903 ADNDNVNNAY
+903 ADNNNVNNAY

-956 DFLNKALKQVENGG
+956 DFLNKALNQVENGG

-983 TAPLVSSLK
+983 TAPLISSLK

-1043 TVIAGKVASNTIKVI
+1043 TVIAGKVASSTIKVI

-1077 LELGAIDTGEFTPD
+1077 LELGATETGEFTPD

-1096 AEDVSAKFS
+1096 AENVSTKFS
-1105 GKNVKSVLSSLRNTA
+1105 GKNVKSILSSLKDTA
-1120 KTNVTKAKTSVIGF
+1120 KTNIS
-1134 AKNKYDKLGE
+1134 
-1144 DSKIKKIID
+1144 
-1153 STVNT
+1153 
-1158 SKTVYDNAKT
+1158 
-1168 DFDSVMLAGKVASNT
+1168 
-1183 IKVIKDMGMD
+1183 
-1193 PKETMS
+1193 
-1199 KDNIV
+1199 
-1204 AALELGAIDTGE
+1204 
-1216 FTPDEAK
+1216 
-1223 AYAEDVSAK
+1223 
-1232 FSGKNVKSVL
+1232 
-1242 SSLRNT
+1242 
-1248 AKTNVTKAKAKGK
+1248 KAKAKGK
-1261 KLKDNISKSG
+1261 KLKDDISKSG

-1287 VISEKAGN
+1287 VISEKTGN
-1295 FVDTVKDAFSQLG
+1295 FADTIKDAFSQLG

-1322 FGTFVTKGPIAAAKR
+1322 FGTFVTKGPMAAAKR

-1399 LEPND
+1399 LEPDD
-1404 MKADKTI
+1404 MKADKII
-1411 NKMINEQ
+1411 NRMINEQ

-1481 VGKWSGTIAGSTL
+1481 IGKWSGTIAGSTL

-1681 LGIAAVAMYNPLLAA
+1681 LGIAAIAMYNPLLAA
-1696 AMLGREILKGK
+1696 AMLGKEILKGK

-1762 QSKFKGSKDKDKA
+1762 QSKFKGSKDKDKD
-1775 KEKEDSKDK
+1775 EDKDPKDK
-1784 VPKESTPSEQK
+1784 EPKESTPSEQK

-1803 KAKNTVTDVFTGL
+1803 KAKNTVTDMFTGL

-1891 TGATAEKSSPG
+1891 TGTTAEKSSPG
-1902 FLGNLGKFLVK
+1902 FLGNLGKILVK
-1913 AGNVVPKVAT
+1913 AGNVAPKVAT

-1938 HNAAK
+1938 HNTAK

-1978 QADFHIG
+1978 QADFHVG
-1985 GENGFDVDI
+1985 GANGFDVDI

-2011 SHVKAIRNAGDK
+2011 SHVKAIKNAGDK

-2072 KKVSKYIKP
+2072 KKVAKYIKP

-2087 ITKLT
+2087 IAKLT

-2101 KKISAKAGGK
+2101 KKIAAKAGGK

-2186 IPPEWLAE
+2186 IPPDWLAE

-2272 EKKYKGQGKDGGT
+2272 EKKYKEQGKGGGT

-2324 TTASETAVSKTATIT
+2324 TASETAVSGTATIT

-2362 TSTTEAKR
+2362 TTTTEAKR
-2370 KTSLSGVGKMVFKAT
+2370 KTSLSDVGKMVFKAT
-2385 PVGMAVTAV
+2385 PVGMAATAV

-2469 VDQDKMLK
+2469 ADQDKMLK

-2488 SLFSDKSDSNA
+2488 SLFSDKSDSNT

>member
-23 DLVTDTQRGVPKGTP
+23 DLVADTQRGVPKGTP

-65 SFIPNTTAFA
+65 SFTPNAASFA

-83 LASDEAKAKLLKL
+83 LASDEAKAKLVKMK
-96 REFVN
+96 EFIN

-108 GPKQTMDDFVKSMS
+108 GPKQTMDDFVKSVS
-122 TTKRDIIDRVKSGE
+122 NTKRDIIDRLKSGE

-143 NIDMSGMFND
+143 NIDMSGMFGD

-180 SAEPFGESTTTIN
+180 SAEPFGETTTTI
-193 SSKSGGHS
+193 SKSKIDGHS
-201 QHDLSRN
+201 HHNLSRN
-208 AFSGPTVI
+208 AFSSPTVI
-216 NMGASSSKG
+216 NMGASSGGG
-225 VSLGEELVSNITSD
+225 VSLGEEMVSNITSD

-253 KNFAI
+253 KNFAA

-321 ISITPPSAN
+321 IAITPPGN
-330 NRTGSQSTTERVLNN
+330 NGTGSQSTTERVLNN

-353 WKNIKSNMNNELLRS
+353 WKNIKSNMNNEMLRS

-382 MDMGSD
+382 MNMGSD

-403 GILSSSLSMKTKAK
+403 GVLSASLSMKTKAK
-417 LSNFNDM
+417 LSNLNDM

-535 DYELDSITG
+535 DYELDSMTG
-544 NMANKAAISKGK
+544 NMASKTATSRGK
-556 GLDKQFV
+556 ENDKQFI

-588 AKSNK
+588 ATKNK
-593 QYRSELLKGISNEES
+593 QYRSELLKGVSNEES

-633 VNTTGSK
+633 VNTTGSR

-664 DEADALEHRLKNSYR
+664 DEADALEHRLKNSHR
-679 YSKEYLA
+679 YSEEYLA
-686 TLDNTPSGKAA
+686 ALDNTPSGKST

-712 RKLRSNGQSSGNQFV
+712 RKLRSGGQSSGNQFV
-727 ANSIINDGGSM
+727 ASSIINGGGSADQM
-738 SQIQTA
+738 QIA
-744 NEYQSAVRSAE
+744 KGYQSAVKSAE

-793 TDNIPSHI
+793 TDKIPSHI

-810 NAKMS
+810 NAKMN
-815 NLAKELDNFKY
+815 NLARELDNSRY
-826 SDLDKAQ
+826 DDLDRAQ
-833 LEAIQSTNESARL
+833 LEAIESTNESARL
-846 RQLTSQFGPFA
+846 SQLTSQFGPFA
-857 TMSQIFGLSNED
+857 TIAQIFGLVNED
-869 KKDNNIIN
+869 KKDNNVVN
-877 KGFNKIYNFTM
+877 RGFNKIYNFAM
-888 GKAGVLFGNGNSDIS
+888 GKAGVLFGNGNADIS

-913 TEYISKE
+913 TEYIAKE
-920 RNEVIKSLNK
+920 RSEIIKSLKKN
-930 AIANTEK
+930 IADTEK
-937 ALSKENASKASI
+937 ALSKENASKTSV
-949 SFNKKKL
+949 SFNKTKL
-956 DFLNKALKQVENGG
+956 DFLKKALKQVENGG
-970 SLAPEVMAKVKEE
+970 ELAPEIMTKIKEE
-983 TAPLVSSLK
+983 TDPLVSSLK
-992 ANVTKAKTT
+992 AIITKAGTFVKENT
-1001 VTGFAKN
+1001 
-1008 KYDKLDKD
+1008 YDKLDENGKLR
-1016 SKIKKGIDAFVD
+1016 KGIDKLVD
-1028 TGKAVYDNTKAGFDA
+1028 TGKVMYDNVTTGFNA
-1043 TVIAGKVASNTIKVI
+1043 AKLAGKIASSTIKVI

-1064 PKETMSKDNIVAA
+1064 SKETMSKDNIIAA
-1077 LELGAIDTGEFTPD
+1077 VELGAIDAGLEAD
-1091 EAKAY
+1091 EARAY
-1096 AEDVSAKFS
+1096 AEDLSTKFS
-1105 GKNVKSVLSSLRNTA
+1105 GKNVGSILSALRNTA
-1120 KTNVTKAKTSVIGF
+1120 KANITKV
-1134 AKNKYDKLGE
+1134 KN
-1144 DSKIKKIID
+1144 KIKKPKD
-1153 STVNT
+1153 DN
-1158 SKTVYDNAKT
+1158 SKT
-1168 DFDSVMLAGKVASNT
+1168 
-1183 IKVIKDMGMD
+1183 
-1193 PKETMS
+1193 
-1199 KDNIV
+1199 
-1204 AALELGAIDTGE
+1204 
-1216 FTPDEAK
+1216 EAK
-1223 AYAEDVSAK
+1223 SFEDV
-1232 FSGKNVKSVL
+1232 
-1242 SSLRNT
+1242 
-1248 AKTNVTKAKAKGK
+1248 
-1261 KLKDNISKSG
+1261 
-1271 AKAFEDASGAL
+1271 SGAL

-1287 VISEKAGN
+1287 AISEKASG
-1295 FVDTVKDAFSQLG
+1295 FADTIKDAFSQLG

-1322 FGTFVTKGPIAAAKR
+1322 FGTFVTKGPMAAAKR

-1353 DLKGKVVGKIF
+1353 DLKGKIVGKIF

-1411 NKMINEQ
+1411 NKMINAQ
-1418 VKSGAM
+1418 VKSGAI

-1448 ALSKVKEAIRAKYD
+1448 AFSKVKEAIRAKYD

-1481 VGKWSGTIAGSTL
+1481 VGKWSGTVVGSSL

-1548 VELSPFDALLGI
+1548 VELSPFDALLGL
-1560 SPMSKLTDK
+1560 SPISKLTDK

-1598 TDKKAGDKVIKMI
+1598 NDKKAGDKVIKMI

-1707 RAKKDKEAGSD
+1707 HAKKDKEAGSD

-1762 QSKFKGSKDKDKA
+1762 QSKFGSSKDKDK
-1775 KEKEDSKDK
+1775 DSKK
-1784 VPKESTPSEQK
+1784 STTPSEQK
-1795 EKGTGIFA
+1795 EKGTGIFT
-1803 KAKNTVTDVFTGL
+1803 KAKNAVTDMFTGL

-1827 KKAKEK
+1827 KKSKAK
-1833 EDREKKQIDL
+1833 EDREKKQVDL
-1843 FASISGTLT
+1843 FASIAGTLT

-1867 EKDGETFAGKL
+1867 EKDRETFAGKL
-1878 EEIAGATKATSMA
+1878 EEIVGATKATSMA
-1891 TGATAEKSSPG
+1891 TGATAESSSPG
-1902 FLGNLGKFLVK
+1902 FLANLGKTLVK
-1913 AGNVVPKVAT
+1913 AGNVAPKVAT
-1923 GLAVAGVAITTAAAV
+1923 GIAVAGVAITAAAAV
-1938 HNAAK
+1938 HSTAK
-1943 GVKRWKEEGAAAGV
+1943 GIKRWKEEGAAAGV
-1957 GQLTGLDKSA
+1957 GQLTGLDKAA

-1978 QADFHIG
+1978 QGDFHIG

-1994 DRGTERAPAKR
+1994 DRGAERAPAKR

-2011 SHVKAIRNAGDK
+2011 SHVKAIKNAGDK
-2023 VGNGLKNLGNKLIKK
+2023 VGDGLKNLGNKLIKK
-2038 GGGEAVETAAKAAD
+2038 GGGEAVESAAKAAD

-2065 LKKFFTS
+2065 LKKFFNS
-2072 KKVSKYIKP
+2072 KKVAKYIKP

-2087 ITKLT
+2087 ISKLT
-2092 SRFKNSSLF
+2092 SRFKNSALF

-2119 FGMAMTAVGAAVD
+2119 LGLAMTAVGAAVD
-2132 FINGMSKTNRYFK
+2132 FVNGMSKTNRYFK
-2145 ISKNDTATLGMK
+2145 ISKSDTATLGMK
-2157 IAAGLAESLPGLVGA
+2157 IAAGLAESIPGLVGA

-2186 IPPEWLAE
+2186 IPPDWLAE

-2218 KAEELGVDPD
+2218 KADELGVDPD

-2235 KSLGQKIVGVFK
+2235 KSLGQKFLGVFK
-2247 SQKKKDLENAR
+2247 SQEKKDLENAR
-2258 LLGFGDDVDAYKEW
+2258 LLGFGDDVEAYKEW
-2272 EKKYKGQGKDGGT
+2272 EKKYKEHGKGGGT

-2294 AVEAETSIQGTVP
+2294 AIEAETSIQGTVTD
-2307 EEKASEIKA
+2307 EKASEIQA
-2316 AVAAGSTA
+2316 SMQSTSNTSSA
-2324 TTASETAVSKTATIT
+2324 TAVSPTATVT
-2339 PTLASTKQQKV
+2339 PTLASTEQQKV
-2350 EEKKP
+2350 EEQKP

-2362 TSTTEAKR
+2362 TTTTEAKR
-2370 KTSLSGVGKMVFKAT
+2370 KTSLSDVGKMLFKAT
-2385 PVGMAVTAV
+2385 PVGLAATAV
-2394 GAVGKGVKKVGKNI
+2394 GAIGKGVKKVGQNI
-2408 VSRIK
+2408 ATRIK

-2427 LKETLNVQKE
+2427 LKETLDVQKE

-2451 FINYMLNY
+2451 FINYMIEY
-2459 YRKVQDKQKK
+2459 YEKIQKKQKK
-2469 VDQDKMLK
+2469 ADQDKMMK
-2477 EYGEKKAGWFA
+2477 EFNEKKTGWFA
-2488 SLFSDKSDSNA
+2488 NLFNNKDDSNA
-2499 DDVEFRNDMDIIATG
+2499 DDVEFRDDMDTIAAG
-2514 V
+2514 

>member
-96 REFVN
+96 RVFVN

-122 TTKRDIIDRVKSGE
+122 TTKRDIIDRIKSGE
-136 FYKTDSE
+136 FYKTESE
-143 NIDMSGMFND
+143 NIDMSGMFDD

-193 SSKSGGHS
+193 PKSGGHS
-201 QHDLSRN
+201 QHNLSKN

-216 NMGASSSKG
+216 NMGASSNKG

-296 EFQGKMIGMQQEQ
+296 EFQGKMIGIQQEQ

-321 ISITPPSAN
+321 LSITPPSVN

-382 MDMGSD
+382 MNMGSD

-403 GILSSSLSMKTKAK
+403 GVLSASLSMKTKAK

-488 VIPTRLSEIVSALT
+488 VIPARLSEIVSALT

-535 DYELDSITG
+535 DYELDSITS
-544 NMANKAAISKGK
+544 NMANKSAMSKGK

-588 AKSNK
+588 AKNNK

-727 ANSIINDGGSM
+727 ANSIINSGGSM

-744 NEYQSAVRSAE
+744 TDYQSAVRSAE

-815 NLAKELDNFKY
+815 NLAKELDNSKF

-833 LEAIQSTNESARL
+833 LEAIQSTNESTRL

-857 TMSQIFGLSNED
+857 TMSQIFGLTNED
-869 KKDNNIIN
+869 KKNNNIIN
-877 KGFNKIYNFTM
+877 KGFNKIYNFAM

-920 RNEVIKSLNK
+920 RNEIIKSLNK

-956 DFLNKALKQVENGG
+956 DFLNKALNQVENGG

-992 ANVTKAKTT
+992 ANVTKVKTS

-1016 SKIKKGIDAFVD
+1016 SKIKKLIDSTVN
-1028 TGKAVYDNTKAGFDA
+1028 TSKIVYDNAKSDFDS
-1043 TVIAGKVASNTIKVI
+1043 VVLAGKVASSTIKVI

-1064 PKETMSKDNIVAA
+1064 PKETMSKDNIIAA

-1096 AEDVSAKFS
+1096 AEGVSAKFS
-1105 GKNVKSVLSSLRNTA
+1105 DKNVKSILSSLRNTA
-1120 KTNVTKAKTSVIGF
+1120 KTNIS
-1134 AKNKYDKLGE
+1134 
-1144 DSKIKKIID
+1144 
-1153 STVNT
+1153 
-1158 SKTVYDNAKT
+1158 
-1168 DFDSVMLAGKVASNT
+1168 
-1183 IKVIKDMGMD
+1183 
-1193 PKETMS
+1193 
-1199 KDNIV
+1199 
-1204 AALELGAIDTGE
+1204 
-1216 FTPDEAK
+1216 
-1223 AYAEDVSAK
+1223 
-1232 FSGKNVKSVL
+1232 
-1242 SSLRNT
+1242 
-1248 AKTNVTKAKAKGK
+1248 KAKAKGK

-1271 AKAFEDASGAL
+1271 AKAFEDTSGAL

-1295 FVDTVKDAFSQLG
+1295 FADTIKDAFSQLG

-1322 FGTFVTKGPIAAAKR
+1322 FGTFVTKGPMAAAKR

-1379 KAIQATYAAIDSIE
+1379 KAIQATHAAIDSIE

-1399 LEPND
+1399 LEPDD

-1481 VGKWSGTIAGSTL
+1481 IGKWSGTIAGSTL

-1504 VALVGN
+1504 AVLVGN

-1625 NMIIERITSK
+1625 NMIIERITSN

-1696 AMLGREILKGK
+1696 AMLGKEILKGK

-1775 KEKEDSKDK
+1775 EAEDKDKDSKDK

-1891 TGATAEKSSPG
+1891 TGTTAEKSSPG
-1902 FLGNLGKFLVK
+1902 FLGNLGKTLVS
-1913 AGNVVPKVAT
+1913 AGNVAPKVAT

-1938 HNAAK
+1938 HNTAK

-2023 VGNGLKNLGNKLIKK
+2023 VGKGLKNLGNKLIKK

-2052 SIPPKFITKITDG
+2052 SIPPTFISKITNG

-2072 KKVSKYIKP
+2072 KKVAKYIKP

-2132 FINGMSKTNRYFK
+2132 FINGMSKTNKYFK

-2235 KSLGQKIVGVFK
+2235 KSLGQKIVGAFK

-2272 EKKYKGQGKDGGT
+2272 EKKYKEQGKGGGT

-2294 AVEAETSIQGTVP
+2294 AVEAETSVQGTVP

-2324 TTASETAVSKTATIT
+2324 TASETAVSGTAATATIT

-2362 TSTTEAKR
+2362 TTTTEAKR
-2370 KTSLSGVGKMVFKAT
+2370 KTSLSDVGKMVFKAT
-2385 PVGMAVTAV
+2385 PVGMAVTAA

-2408 VSRIK
+2408 ISRIK

-2488 SLFSDKSDSNA
+2488 SLFSDKSDSNT
-2499 DDVEFRNDMDIIATG
+2499 DDVEFRNDMDTIAAG

>member
-122 TTKRDIIDRVKSGE
+122 TTKRDIIDRIKSGE

-143 NIDMSGMFND
+143 NIDMSGTFDD

-175 PETTL
+175 PETAL

-193 SSKSGGHS
+193 SSKAGGHS
-201 QHDLSRN
+201 QHNLSRN

-321 ISITPPSAN
+321 ISITPPSVN

-488 VIPTRLSEIVSALT
+488 VIPARLSEIVSALT

-535 DYELDSITG
+535 DYELDSITS
-544 NMANKAAISKGK
+544 NMANKSAMSKGK
-556 GLDKQFV
+556 GLDKEFV

-588 AKSNK
+588 AKNNK

-664 DEADALEHRLKNSYR
+664 DEADALEYRLKNSYR
-679 YSKEYLA
+679 YSEEYLA

-712 RKLRSNGQSSGNQFV
+712 RKLRSNGQLSGNQFV
-727 ANSIINDGGSM
+727 ANSIINSGGSA

-744 NEYQSAVRSAE
+744 TDYQSAVRSAE

-781 LLVNGILVYPQK
+781 LLVNGILVYPQN

-815 NLAKELDNFKY
+815 NLAKELDNSKY

-877 KGFNKIYNFTM
+877 KGFNKIYNFAM

-949 SFNKKKL
+949 SLNKKKL
-956 DFLNKALKQVENGG
+956 DFLNKALNQVENGG

-1008 KYDKLDKD
+1008 KYNKLDKD

-1043 TVIAGKVASNTIKVI
+1043 TVIAGKVASSTIKVI

-1105 GKNVKSVLSSLRNTA
+1105 GKNVKSILSSLKNTA
-1120 KTNVTKAKTSVIGF
+1120 KTNVTKVKT
-1134 AKNKYDKLGE
+1134 
-1144 DSKIKKIID
+1144 
-1153 STVNT
+1153 
-1158 SKTVYDNAKT
+1158 
-1168 DFDSVMLAGKVASNT
+1168 
-1183 IKVIKDMGMD
+1183 
-1193 PKETMS
+1193 
-1199 KDNIV
+1199 
-1204 AALELGAIDTGE
+1204 
-1216 FTPDEAK
+1216 
-1223 AYAEDVSAK
+1223 
-1232 FSGKNVKSVL
+1232 
-1242 SSLRNT
+1242 
-1248 AKTNVTKAKAKGK
+1248 KGK

-1287 VISEKAGN
+1287 VISEKTGN
-1295 FVDTVKDAFSQLG
+1295 FADTIKDAFSQLG

-1322 FGTFVTKGPIAAAKR
+1322 FGTFVTKGPMAAAKR

-1364 SSKEVRSKDEILEER
+1364 SSKEIRSKDEILEER

-1399 LEPND
+1399 LEPDD

-1481 VGKWSGTIAGSTL
+1481 IGKWSGTIAGSTL

-1681 LGIAAVAMYNPLLAA
+1681 LGIAAIAMYNPLLAA
-1696 AMLGREILKGK
+1696 AMLGKEILKGK

-1762 QSKFKGSKDKDKA
+1762 QSKFKGSKDKDKD
-1775 KEKEDSKDK
+1775 KNEDKDPKDK
-1784 VPKESTPSEQK
+1784 EPKESTPSEQK

-1891 TGATAEKSSPG
+1891 TGTTAEKSSPG
-1902 FLGNLGKFLVK
+1902 FLGNLGKILVK
-1913 AGNVVPKVAT
+1913 AGNVAPKVAT

-1938 HNAAK
+1938 HNTAK

-1978 QADFHIG
+1978 QADFHVG
-1985 GENGFDVDI
+1985 GANGFDVDI

-2011 SHVKAIRNAGDK
+2011 SHVKAIKNAGDK
-2023 VGNGLKNLGNKLIKK
+2023 VGKGLKNLGNKLIKK

-2072 KKVSKYIKP
+2072 KKVAKYIKP

-2087 ITKLT
+2087 IAKLT

-2101 KKISAKAGGK
+2101 KKIAAKAGGK

-2186 IPPEWLAE
+2186 IPPDWLAE

-2272 EKKYKGQGKDGGT
+2272 EKKYKEQGKGGGT

-2294 AVEAETSIQGTVP
+2294 AVEAETSVQGTVP

-2324 TTASETAVSKTATIT
+2324 TASETAVSGTATIT

-2362 TSTTEAKR
+2362 TTTTEAKR
-2370 KTSLSGVGKMVFKAT
+2370 KTSLSDVGKMVFKAT
-2385 PVGMAVTAV
+2385 PVGMAATTV

-2408 VSRIK
+2408 ISRIK

>member
-83 LASDEAKAKLLKL
+83 LASDEAKAKLLKM
-96 REFVN
+96 REFIN

-143 NIDMSGMFND
+143 NIDMSGMFDD

-193 SSKSGGHS
+193 SKSSGHS
-201 QHDLSRN
+201 QHNLSRN
-208 AFSGPTVI
+208 AFSGPAVI

-276 VNATVNHL
+276 VNAAVNHL
-284 QNVEGVSSSAAM
+284 QNVEGVSSSAAI

-321 ISITPPSAN
+321 LSITPSSVN

-375 MLPMLSM
+375 MLPMLSIM
-382 MDMGSD
+382 NMGSD
-388 MGIKQKADP
+388 MGIKQKVDP

-403 GILSSSLSMKTKAK
+403 GVLSASLSTKTKAK
-417 LSNFNDM
+417 LSNLNDM

-430 LFIGKMNDLAAN
+430 LFVGKMNDLAAN

-535 DYELDSITG
+535 DYELDSITS
-544 NMANKAAISKGK
+544 NMANKSAISKGK

-588 AKSNK
+588 AKNNK

-633 VNTTGSK
+633 VNATGSK

-650 KYGGAGVSSEIQNM
+650 KYGGAGVSSEMQNM

-712 RKLRSNGQSSGNQFV
+712 RKLRSNGQSSGNQFI
-727 ANSIINDGGSM
+727 ANSIINSGGSM
-738 SQIQTA
+738 SQVQTA
-744 NEYQSAVRSAE
+744 TDYQSAVRSAE
-755 DSGYITEGNTGNA
+755 DTGYITEGNTGNA

-810 NAKMS
+810 NAKMR

-826 SDLDKAQ
+826 SDLDEAQ

-857 TMSQIFGLSNED
+857 TMSQIFGLTNED
-869 KKDNNIIN
+869 KKNNNIIN
-877 KGFNKIYNFTM
+877 KGFNKIYNFAM

-920 RNEVIKSLNK
+920 RNEIIKSLNK
-930 AIANTEK
+930 AITNTEK
-937 ALSKENASKASI
+937 TLSKENASKASI

-1043 TVIAGKVASNTIKVI
+1043 TVLAGKVASSTIKVI
-1058 KDMGMD
+1058 KDMKMD

-1096 AEDVSAKFS
+1096 VEGVSAKFS
-1105 GKNVKSVLSSLRNTA
+1105 GKNVNSILTSLRNMVKA
-1120 KTNVTKAKTSVIGF
+1120 NVTKAK
-1134 AKNKYDKLGE
+1134 N
-1144 DSKIKKIID
+1144 
-1153 STVNT
+1153 
-1158 SKTVYDNAKT
+1158 
-1168 DFDSVMLAGKVASNT
+1168 
-1183 IKVIKDMGMD
+1183 
-1193 PKETMS
+1193 
-1199 KDNIV
+1199 
-1204 AALELGAIDTGE
+1204 
-1216 FTPDEAK
+1216 
-1223 AYAEDVSAK
+1223 
-1232 FSGKNVKSVL
+1232 
-1242 SSLRNT
+1242 
-1248 AKTNVTKAKAKGK
+1248 KGK

-1271 AKAFEDASGAL
+1271 AKAFEDVSGAL

-1287 VISEKAGN
+1287 VISEKTGN
-1295 FVDTVKDAFSQLG
+1295 FADTIKDAFSQLG

-1353 DLKGKVVGKIF
+1353 DLKGKIVGKIF

-1462 KSFKKEMSAHNPF
+1462 KSFKKEMSVHNPF

-1481 VGKWSGTIAGSTL
+1481 IGKWSGTIAGSTL

-1504 VALVGN
+1504 AALVGN

-1530 VVHKLN
+1530 VVYKLN

-1560 SPMSKLTDK
+1560 SPTSKLTDK

-1611 KAAMKKGPIDKDIG
+1611 KDAMKKGPIDKDIG

-1681 LGIAAVAMYNPLLAA
+1681 LGLAAIAMYNPLLAA

-1729 ALNEKQKK
+1729 ALNEKQMK

-1762 QSKFKGSKDKDKA
+1762 QSKFKGSKDKDKDED
-1775 KEKEDSKDK
+1775 KDSKDK
-1784 VPKESTPSEQK
+1784 EPKESTPSEQK

-1803 KAKNTVTDVFTGL
+1803 KAKNTVTDVFTGF

-1827 KKAKEK
+1827 KKTKEK

-1902 FLGNLGKFLVK
+1902 FLSNLGKTLVS
-1913 AGNVVPKVAT
+1913 AGNVAPKVAT

-1938 HNAAK
+1938 HSTAK
-1943 GVKRWKEEGAAAGV
+1943 GIKRWKEEGAAAGI

-1985 GENGFDVDI
+1985 GANGFDVDI

-2011 SHVKAIRNAGDK
+2011 SHVNAIRNAGDK
-2023 VGNGLKNLGNKLIKK
+2023 VGKGLKNLGNKLIKK
-2038 GGGEAVETAAKAAD
+2038 GGGEAIETAAKAAD

-2065 LKKFFTS
+2065 LRKFFSS
-2072 KKVSKYIKP
+2072 KKVAKYIKP

-2087 ITKLT
+2087 ISKLT

-2119 FGMAMTAVGAAVD
+2119 LGIAMTAVGAAVD
-2132 FINGMSKTNRYFK
+2132 FINGMSKTNKYFK

-2186 IPPEWLAE
+2186 IPPDWLAE

-2202 EKEEAELAAK
+2202 EKEEAELAAR

-2218 KAEELGVDPD
+2218 KAEELGIDSD

-2235 KSLGQKIVGVFK
+2235 KSFGQKIVGAFK

-2258 LLGFGDDVDAYKEW
+2258 LLGFGDDVEAYKEW
-2272 EKKYKGQGKDGGT
+2272 ENKYKGKGGGT
-2285 EASSMVEDK
+2285 EASSIVEDK
-2294 AVEAETSIQGTVP
+2294 VVEAETSIQGTVP

-2316 AVAAGSTA
+2316 AIAAGSTA
-2324 TTASETAVSKTATIT
+2324 SGIVAIT
-2339 PTLASTKQQKV
+2339 PTLASIKQQKV

-2362 TSTTEAKR
+2362 TTTTEAKR
-2370 KTSLSGVGKMVFKAT
+2370 KTSMSDVGKMVFKAT
-2385 PVGMAVTAV
+2385 PVGTAAATV
-2394 GAVGKGVKKVGKNI
+2394 GAMDKGVKKVGQKT

-2418 TNDKLLMQQ
+2418 TNDKILMQQ

-2451 FINYMLNY
+2451 FINYMLEY

-2469 VDQDKMLK
+2469 ADQDKMLK
-2477 EYGEKKAGWFA
+2477 EFGEKKAGWFA
-2488 SLFSDKSDSNA
+2488 SLFSDKNDSNA
-2499 DDVEFRNDMDIIATG
+2499 DDVEFRNNMNTIAAG
-2514 V
+2514 

>member
-136 FYKTDSE
+136 FYKTESE
-143 NIDMSGMFND
+143 NIDMSGMFDD

-193 SSKSGGHS
+193 SKSGGHS
-201 QHDLSRN
+201 QHNLSRN

-321 ISITPPSAN
+321 LSITPPSVN

-382 MDMGSD
+382 MNMGSD

-403 GILSSSLSMKTKAK
+403 GVLSASLSMKTKAK

-488 VIPTRLSEIVSALT
+488 VIPARLSEIVSALT

-535 DYELDSITG
+535 DYELDSITS
-544 NMANKAAISKGK
+544 NMANKSAMSKGK

-588 AKSNK
+588 AKNNK

-686 TLDNTPSGKAA
+686 TLNNTPSGKAA

-712 RKLRSNGQSSGNQFV
+712 RKLRSNGQSSGNQFI
-727 ANSIINDGGSM
+727 ANSIINGGGSM

-744 NEYQSAVRSAE
+744 TDYQSAVRSAE

-815 NLAKELDNFKY
+815 NLAKELDNSKY

-857 TMSQIFGLSNED
+857 TMSQIFGLTNED
-869 KKDNNIIN
+869 KKNNNIIN
-877 KGFNKIYNFTM
+877 KGFNKIYNFAM

-920 RNEVIKSLNK
+920 RNEIIKSLNK

-956 DFLNKALKQVENGG
+956 DFLNKALNQVENGG

-992 ANVTKAKTT
+992 ANVTKVKTS

-1016 SKIKKGIDAFVD
+1016 SKIKKGIDTFVD

-1043 TVIAGKVASNTIKVI
+1043 TVIAGKVASSTIKVI

-1077 LELGAIDTGEFTPD
+1077 LELGAMDTGEFTPD
-1091 EAKAY
+1091 EAKTY

-1105 GKNVKSVLSSLRNTA
+1105 GKNVKSILSSLR
-1120 KTNVTKAKTSVIGF
+1120 
-1134 AKNKYDKLGE
+1134 
-1144 DSKIKKIID
+1144 
-1153 STVNT
+1153 
-1158 SKTVYDNAKT
+1158 
-1168 DFDSVMLAGKVASNT
+1168 
-1183 IKVIKDMGMD
+1183 
-1193 PKETMS
+1193 
-1199 KDNIV
+1199 
-1204 AALELGAIDTGE
+1204 DT
-1216 FTPDEAK
+1216 T
-1223 AYAEDVSAK
+1223 
-1232 FSGKNVKSVL
+1232 
-1242 SSLRNT
+1242 
-1248 AKTNVTKAKAKGK
+1248 KTNVTKAKAKGK

-1271 AKAFEDASGAL
+1271 AKAFEDVSGAL

-1287 VISEKAGN
+1287 TVSEKAGN
-1295 FVDTVKDAFSQLG
+1295 FADTVKDAFSQLG

-1313 NKFADKLGT
+1313 NNFADKLGT
-1322 FGTFVTKGPIAAAKR
+1322 FGTFVTKGPMAAAKR

-1399 LEPND
+1399 LEPDD

-1411 NKMINEQ
+1411 NMMIDMMINA
-1418 VKSGAM
+1418 KSGAM

-1481 VGKWSGTIAGSTL
+1481 IGKWSGTIVGSTL

-1504 VALVGN
+1504 AALVGN

-1654 KNYSKIFKKESKRRS
+1654 KNYSKIFKKENKRRS

-1762 QSKFKGSKDKDKA
+1762 QSKFKGSKDKDKDED
-1775 KEKEDSKDK
+1775 KDSKDK
-1784 VPKESTPSEQK
+1784 EPKESTPSEQK

-1902 FLGNLGKFLVK
+1902 FLSNLGKTLVR
-1913 AGNVVPKVAT
+1913 AGNVAPKVAT

-1938 HNAAK
+1938 HNTAK

-2023 VGNGLKNLGNKLIKK
+2023 VGKGLKNLGNKLIKK

-2052 SIPPKFITKITDG
+2052 SIPPTFISKITNG

-2072 KKVSKYIKP
+2072 KKVAKYIKP

-2132 FINGMSKTNRYFK
+2132 FINGMSKTNKYFK

-2235 KSLGQKIVGVFK
+2235 KSLGQKIVGAFK

-2272 EKKYKGQGKDGGT
+2272 EKKYKEQGKGGGT

-2294 AVEAETSIQGTVP
+2294 AVEAETSVQGTVP

-2324 TTASETAVSKTATIT
+2324 TASETAVSGTAATATIT

-2370 KTSLSGVGKMVFKAT
+2370 KTSLSDVGKMVFKAT
-2385 PVGMAVTAV
+2385 PVGMA

-2408 VSRIK
+2408 ISRIK

-2469 VDQDKMLK
+2469 ADQDKMLK

-2488 SLFSDKSDSNA
+2488 SLFSDKSDSNT
-2499 DDVEFRNDMDIIATG
+2499 DDVEFRNDMDTIATG

>member
-38 RETLKKL
+38 HETLKKL

-136 FYKTDSE
+136 FYKTESE
-143 NIDMSGMFND
+143 NIDMSGMFDD

-193 SSKSGGHS
+193 SKSGGHS
-201 QHDLSRN
+201 QHNLSRN

-321 ISITPPSAN
+321 ISITPPSVN

-403 GILSSSLSMKTKAK
+403 GVLSASLSMKTKAK

-488 VIPTRLSEIVSALT
+488 VIPARLSEIVSALT

-535 DYELDSITG
+535 DYELDSITS
-544 NMANKAAISKGK
+544 NMANKSAMSKGK
-556 GLDKQFV
+556 GLDKEFV

-712 RKLRSNGQSSGNQFV
+712 RKLRSNGQLSGNQFV
-727 ANSIINDGGSM
+727 ANSIINSGGSA

-744 NEYQSAVRSAE
+744 TDYQSAVRSAE

-781 LLVNGILVYPQK
+781 LLVNGILVYPQN
-793 TDNIPSHI
+793 TDKIPSHI

-815 NLAKELDNFKY
+815 NLAKELDNSKY

-877 KGFNKIYNFTM
+877 KGFNKIYNFAM

-956 DFLNKALKQVENGG
+956 DFLNKALNQVENGG

-992 ANVTKAKTT
+992 TNVTKAKTT

-1016 SKIKKGIDAFVD
+1016 SKIKKIIDSTVN
-1028 TGKAVYDNTKAGFDA
+1028 TSKTVYDNAKTDFDS
-1043 TVIAGKVASNTIKVI
+1043 VVLAGKVASSTIKVI

-1077 LELGAIDTGEFTPD
+1077 LELGATETGEFTPD

-1105 GKNVKSVLSSLRNTA
+1105 GKNVKSILSSLKDTA
-1120 KTNVTKAKTSVIGF
+1120 KTNIS
-1134 AKNKYDKLGE
+1134 
-1144 DSKIKKIID
+1144 
-1153 STVNT
+1153 
-1158 SKTVYDNAKT
+1158 
-1168 DFDSVMLAGKVASNT
+1168 
-1183 IKVIKDMGMD
+1183 
-1193 PKETMS
+1193 
-1199 KDNIV
+1199 
-1204 AALELGAIDTGE
+1204 
-1216 FTPDEAK
+1216 
-1223 AYAEDVSAK
+1223 
-1232 FSGKNVKSVL
+1232 
-1242 SSLRNT
+1242 
-1248 AKTNVTKAKAKGK
+1248 KAKAKGK
-1261 KLKDNISKSG
+1261 KLKDDISKSG

-1287 VISEKAGN
+1287 VISEKTGN
-1295 FVDTVKDAFSQLG
+1295 FADTVKDAFSQLG

-1322 FGTFVTKGPIAAAKR
+1322 FGTFVTKGPMAAAKR

-1364 SSKEVRSKDEILEER
+1364 SSKEIRSKDEILEER

-1399 LEPND
+1399 LEPDD

-1481 VGKWSGTIAGSTL
+1481 IGKWSGTIAGSTL

-1681 LGIAAVAMYNPLLAA
+1681 LGIAAIAMYNPLLAA
-1696 AMLGREILKGK
+1696 AMLGKEILKGK

-1762 QSKFKGSKDKDKA
+1762 QSKFKGSKDKDKD
-1775 KEKEDSKDK
+1775 KNEDKDPKDK
-1784 VPKESTPSEQK
+1784 EPKESTPSEQK

-1891 TGATAEKSSPG
+1891 TGTTAEKSSPG
-1902 FLGNLGKFLVK
+1902 FLGNLGKILVK
-1913 AGNVVPKVAT
+1913 AGNVAPKVAT

-1938 HNAAK
+1938 HNTAK

-2011 SHVKAIRNAGDK
+2011 SHVKAIKNAGDK

-2052 SIPPKFITKITDG
+2052 SIPPEFITKITDG

-2072 KKVSKYIKP
+2072 KKVAKYIKP

-2087 ITKLT
+2087 IAKLT

-2101 KKISAKAGGK
+2101 KKIAAKTGGK

-2132 FINGMSKTNRYFK
+2132 FINGMSKTNKYFK

-2186 IPPEWLAE
+2186 IPPDWLAE

-2272 EKKYKGQGKDGGT
+2272 EKKYKGQGKGGGT

-2324 TTASETAVSKTATIT
+2324 TVSETAVSGTATIT

-2362 TSTTEAKR
+2362 TTTTEAKR
-2370 KTSLSGVGKMVFKAT
+2370 KTSLSDVGKMVFKAT
-2385 PVGMAVTAV
+2385 PVGMAVTAA
-2394 GAVGKGVKKVGKNI
+2394 GAVGKGVKKVGKKI

-2469 VDQDKMLK
+2469 VDQDNMLK
-2477 EYGEKKAGWFA
+2477 AYGEKKAGWFA
-2488 SLFSDKSDSNA
+2488 SLFSDKSDSNT

>member
-122 TTKRDIIDRVKSGE
+122 TTKRDIIDRIKSGE
-136 FYKTDSE
+136 FYKTESE
-143 NIDMSGMFND
+143 NIDMSGMFDD

-193 SSKSGGHS
+193 SKSGGHS
-201 QHDLSRN
+201 QHNLSRN

-321 ISITPPSAN
+321 LSITPPSVN

-382 MDMGSD
+382 MNMGSD

-403 GILSSSLSMKTKAK
+403 GVLSASLSMKTKAK

-488 VIPTRLSEIVSALT
+488 VIPARLSEIVSALT

-535 DYELDSITG
+535 DYELDSITS
-544 NMANKAAISKGK
+544 NMANKSAMSKGK

-588 AKSNK
+588 AKNNK

-712 RKLRSNGQSSGNQFV
+712 RKLRSNGQSSGNQFI
-727 ANSIINDGGSM
+727 ANSIINGGGSM

-744 NEYQSAVRSAE
+744 TDYQSAVRSAE

-815 NLAKELDNFKY
+815 NLAKELDNSKY

-869 KKDNNIIN
+869 KKNNNIIN
-877 KGFNKIYNFTM
+877 KGFNKIYNFAM

-920 RNEVIKSLNK
+920 RNEIIKSLNK

-937 ALSKENASKASI
+937 ALSKENASKASV

-956 DFLNKALKQVENGG
+956 DFLNKALNQVENGG
-970 SLAPEVMAKVKEE
+970 SLAPEVIAKVKEE

-992 ANVTKAKTT
+992 ANVSKAKTT

-1043 TVIAGKVASNTIKVI
+1043 TVIAGKVASSTIKVI

-1064 PKETMSKDNIVAA
+1064 PKETMSKDNIIAA

-1096 AEDVSAKFS
+1096 AEGVSAKFS
-1105 GKNVKSVLSSLRNTA
+1105 GKNVKSILSSLRNTA
-1120 KTNVTKAKTSVIGF
+1120 KTNVTKI
-1134 AKNKYDKLGE
+1134 KN
-1144 DSKIKKIID
+1144 
-1153 STVNT
+1153 
-1158 SKTVYDNAKT
+1158 
-1168 DFDSVMLAGKVASNT
+1168 
-1183 IKVIKDMGMD
+1183 
-1193 PKETMS
+1193 
-1199 KDNIV
+1199 
-1204 AALELGAIDTGE
+1204 
-1216 FTPDEAK
+1216 
-1223 AYAEDVSAK
+1223 
-1232 FSGKNVKSVL
+1232 
-1242 SSLRNT
+1242 
-1248 AKTNVTKAKAKGK
+1248 KGK

-1271 AKAFEDASGAL
+1271 AKAFEDVSGAL

-1287 VISEKAGN
+1287 VISEKTGN
-1295 FVDTVKDAFSQLG
+1295 FADTIKDAFSQLG

-1322 FGTFVTKGPIAAAKR
+1322 FGTFVTKGPMAAAKR

-1353 DLKGKVVGKIF
+1353 DLKGKIVGKIF

-1399 LEPND
+1399 LEPDD
-1404 MKADKTI
+1404 MKADKII

-1481 VGKWSGTIAGSTL
+1481 IGKWSGTIAGSTL

-1504 VALVGN
+1504 AALVGN

-1646 SEAKTTIQ
+1646 SEAKTTIK
-1654 KNYSKIFKKESKRRS
+1654 KNYSKIFKKENKRRS

-1681 LGIAAVAMYNPLLAA
+1681 LGIAAIAMYNPLLAA

-1762 QSKFKGSKDKDKA
+1762 QSKFKGSKDKDKSEDED
-1775 KEKEDSKDK
+1775 KDSKDK
-1784 VPKESTPSEQK
+1784 ESKESTPSEQK

-1816 REGSFSDYKAD
+1816 REGSFSDYKVD
-1827 KKAKEK
+1827 KKAKAK
-1833 EDREKKQIDL
+1833 EDREKKQVDL
-1843 FASISGTLT
+1843 FASIAGTLT

-1891 TGATAEKSSPG
+1891 TGATAEKSNPG

-1913 AGNVVPKVAT
+1913 AGNVAPKVAT

-1938 HNAAK
+1938 HSTAK
-1943 GVKRWKEEGAAAGV
+1943 GIKRWKEEGAAAGV

-2023 VGNGLKNLGNKLIKK
+2023 VGKGLKNLGNKLIKK
-2038 GGGEAVETAAKAAD
+2038 GGGEAVETAAKAAN
-2052 SIPPKFITKITDG
+2052 SIPPKFVTKITDG
-2065 LKKFFTS
+2065 LKKFFNS

-2087 ITKLT
+2087 ISKLT

-2119 FGMAMTAVGAAVD
+2119 LGMAMTAVGAAVD
-2132 FINGMSKTNRYFK
+2132 FINGMSKTNKYFK

-2272 EKKYKGQGKDGGT
+2272 EKKYKEQGKGGGT
-2285 EASSMVEDK
+2285 DASSMVEDK
-2294 AVEAETSIQGTVP
+2294 VVEAETSVQGTVP

-2324 TTASETAVSKTATIT
+2324 TASETAVSGTATIT

-2370 KTSLSGVGKMVFKAT
+2370 KTSLSDVGKMVFKAT
-2385 PVGMAVTAV
+2385 PVGMAVTAA
-2394 GAVGKGVKKVGKNI
+2394 GAVGKGVKKVGQKI
-2408 VSRIK
+2408 ASRIK

-2469 VDQDKMLK
+2469 ADQDKMLK

-2499 DDVEFRNDMDIIATG
+2499 DDVEFRNNMDIIAAG

>member
-53 VSAGKLTADVTG
+53 VSAGKLTVDVTG
-65 SFIPNTTAFA
+65 SFTPNAASFA

-83 LASDEAKAKLLKL
+83 LASNEAKEKLVKMK
-96 REFVN
+96 EFIN

-108 GPKQTMDDFVKSMS
+108 GPKQTMDDFVKSVS
-122 TTKRDIIDRVKSGE
+122 NTKLDIIDRLKSGE

-143 NIDMSGMFND
+143 NIDMSGMFGD
-153 ADFNFDDFGSDIDLG
+153 ADFNFDDFGSDIDLV

-180 SAEPFGESTTTIN
+180 SAEPFGETTTTIPR
-193 SSKSGGHS
+193 SKVSGHS
-201 QHDLSRN
+201 HHNLSRN
-208 AFSGPTVI
+208 AFSSPTVI
-216 NMGASSSKG
+216 NMGASSNGG

-253 KNFAI
+253 KNFAA

-321 ISITPPSAN
+321 IAITPPGN
-330 NRTGSQSTTERVLNN
+330 NKTGSQSTTERVLNN

-353 WKNIKSNMNNELLRS
+353 WKNIKSNMNNEMLRS

-382 MDMGSD
+382 MNMGSD

-403 GILSSSLSMKTKAK
+403 GVLSASLSMKTKAK
-417 LSNFNDM
+417 LSNLNDM

-430 LFIGKMNDLAAN
+430 LFLGKMNDLAAN
-442 SDNKLLQTLGRVLGT
+442 SDNKILQTLGRVLGT

-535 DYELDSITG
+535 DYELDSMTG
-544 NMANKAAISKGK
+544 NMASRTATSKGK
-556 GLDKQFV
+556 GNDKQFI

-588 AKSNK
+588 ATKSK
-593 QYRSELLKGISNEES
+593 QYRSELLKGVSNEES

-619 SQNDAVRFNGRTLT
+619 SQNGAVRFNGRTLT
-633 VNTTGSK
+633 VNTTGSR

-679 YSKEYLA
+679 YSEEYLA

-712 RKLRSNGQSSGNQFV
+712 RKLRSGGQSSGNQFI
-727 ANSIINDGGSM
+727 ASSIINGGGSADQM
-738 SQIQTA
+738 KIA
-744 NEYQSAVRSAE
+744 KGYQSAVKSAE

-793 TDNIPSHI
+793 TDKIPSHI

-810 NAKMS
+810 NAKMN
-815 NLAKELDNFKY
+815 NLARELDNSRY
-826 SDLDKAQ
+826 DDLDKAQ
-833 LEAIQSTNESARL
+833 LEAIESTNESARL
-846 RQLTSQFGPFA
+846 SQLTSQFGPFA
-857 TMSQIFGLSNED
+857 TMAQIFGLVNED
-869 KKDNNIIN
+869 KKDNNVVN
-877 KGFNKIYNFTM
+877 RGFNKIYNFAM

-903 ADNDNVNNAY
+903 VDNDNVNNAY
-913 TEYISKE
+913 TEYIAKE
-920 RNEVIKSLNK
+920 RSEIVKSLKKN
-930 AIANTEK
+930 IADTEK
-937 ALSKENASKASI
+937 ALSKENASKTSV

-956 DFLNKALKQVENGG
+956 DLLKKALKQVESGG
-970 SLAPEVMAKVKEE
+970 ELAPEIITRIKEE
-983 TAPLVSSLK
+983 TDPLVSSLK
-992 ANVTKAKTT
+992 
-1001 VTGFAKN
+1001 
-1008 KYDKLDKD
+1008 
-1016 SKIKKGIDAFVD
+1016 
-1028 TGKAVYDNTKAGFDA
+1028 
-1043 TVIAGKVASNTIKVI
+1043 
-1058 KDMGMD
+1058 
-1064 PKETMSKDNIVAA
+1064 
-1077 LELGAIDTGEFTPD
+1077 
-1091 EAKAY
+1091 
-1096 AEDVSAKFS
+1096 
-1105 GKNVKSVLSSLRNTA
+1105 
-1120 KTNVTKAKTSVIGF
+1120 TNVTKV
-1134 AKNKYDKLGE
+1134 KN
-1144 DSKIKKIID
+1144 KIKKPKD
-1153 STVNT
+1153 DN
-1158 SKTVYDNAKT
+1158 SKT
-1168 DFDSVMLAGKVASNT
+1168 
-1183 IKVIKDMGMD
+1183 
-1193 PKETMS
+1193 
-1199 KDNIV
+1199 
-1204 AALELGAIDTGE
+1204 
-1216 FTPDEAK
+1216 EAK
-1223 AYAEDVSAK
+1223 SFEDVS
-1232 FSGKNVKSVL
+1232 
-1242 SSLRNT
+1242 
-1248 AKTNVTKAKAKGK
+1248 
-1261 KLKDNISKSG
+1261 
-1271 AKAFEDASGAL
+1271 GAL
-1282 SSAGE
+1282 GSAGE
-1287 VISEKAGN
+1287 AISEKASG
-1295 FVDTVKDAFSQLG
+1295 FTDTIKDAFSQLG

-1353 DLKGKVVGKIF
+1353 DLKGKIVGKIF

-1399 LEPND
+1399 LESND

-1411 NKMINEQ
+1411 NKMINAQ
-1418 VKSGAM
+1418 VKSGAI

-1448 ALSKVKEAIRAKYD
+1448 AFSKVKEAIRAKYD

-1481 VGKWSGTIAGSTL
+1481 VGKWSGTVVGSSL

-1530 VVHKLN
+1530 VVHKFN
-1536 SSLKNKAVGKYG
+1536 SSIKNKAVGKYG
-1548 VELSPFDALLGI
+1548 VELSPFDALLGL

-1598 TDKKAGDKVIKMI
+1598 NDKKAGDKVIKMI

-1625 NMIIERITSK
+1625 NMIIERITSN

-1707 RAKKDKEAGSD
+1707 HAKKDKEAGSD

-1762 QSKFKGSKDKDKA
+1762 QSKLGSSKDKDK
-1775 KEKEDSKDK
+1775 DSKK
-1784 VPKESTPSEQK
+1784 TTPSEQK
-1795 EKGTGIFA
+1795 EKGTGIFT
-1803 KAKNTVTDVFTGL
+1803 KAKNAVTDVFTGL

-1827 KKAKEK
+1827 KKSKAK
-1833 EDREKKQIDL
+1833 EDREKKQVDL
-1843 FASISGTLT
+1843 FASIAGTLT

-1867 EKDGETFAGKL
+1867 EKDRETFAGKL
-1878 EEIAGATKATSMA
+1878 EEIVGATKATSMS

-1902 FLGNLGKFLVK
+1902 FLANLGKTLVK
-1913 AGNVVPKVAT
+1913 AGNVAPKVAT
-1923 GLAVAGVAITTAAAV
+1923 GIAVAGVAITAAAAV
-1938 HNAAK
+1938 HSTAK
-1943 GVKRWKEEGAAAGV
+1943 GIKRWKEEGAAAGV
-1957 GQLTGLDKSA
+1957 GQLTGLDKAA

-1978 QADFHIG
+1978 QGDFHIG

-1994 DRGTERAPAKR
+1994 DRGAERAPAKR

-2011 SHVKAIRNAGDK
+2011 SHVKAIKNAGDK

-2038 GGGEAVETAAKAAD
+2038 GGGEAVESAAKAAD

-2065 LKKFFTS
+2065 LKKFFNS
-2072 KKVSKYIKP
+2072 KKVAKYIKP

-2087 ITKLT
+2087 ISKLT
-2092 SRFKNSSLF
+2092 SRFKNSALF

-2119 FGMAMTAVGAAVD
+2119 LGLAMTAVGAAVD
-2132 FINGMSKTNRYFK
+2132 FVNGMSKTNRYFK
-2145 ISKNDTATLGMK
+2145 ISKSDTATLGMK
-2157 IAAGLAESLPGLVGA
+2157 IAAGLAESIPGLVGA

-2186 IPPEWLAE
+2186 IPPDWLAE

-2218 KAEELGVDPD
+2218 KADELGVDPD

-2235 KSLGQKIVGVFK
+2235 KSLGQKFLGVFK
-2247 SQKKKDLENAR
+2247 SQEKKDLENAR
-2258 LLGFGDDVDAYKEW
+2258 LLGFGDDVEAYKEW
-2272 EKKYKGQGKDGGT
+2272 EKKYKEHGKGGGT

-2294 AVEAETSIQGTVP
+2294 AIEAETSIQGTVTD
-2307 EEKASEIKA
+2307 EKASEIKA
-2316 AVAAGSTA
+2316 AVQSTSDTSSATAISPTA
-2324 TTASETAVSKTATIT
+2324 TVT
-2339 PTLASTKQQKV
+2339 PTLASTEQQKV
-2350 EEKKP
+2350 EEQKP

-2362 TSTTEAKR
+2362 TTTTEAKR
-2370 KTSLSGVGKMVFKAT
+2370 KTSLSDVGKMLFKAT
-2385 PVGMAVTAV
+2385 PVGLSATAV
-2394 GAVGKGVKKVGKNI
+2394 GAMHKGVKKVGQNI
-2408 VSRIK
+2408 ATRIK

-2427 LKETLNVQKE
+2427 LKETLDVQKE

-2451 FINYMLNY
+2451 FINYMIEY
-2459 YRKVQDKQKK
+2459 YEKIQKKQKK
-2469 VDQDKMLK
+2469 ADQDKMLK
-2477 EYGEKKAGWFA
+2477 DFNEKKAGWFA
-2488 SLFSDKSDSNA
+2488 SLFNNKDDSNA
-2499 DDVEFRNDMDIIATG
+2499 DDVEFRDDMDTIAAG
-2514 V
+2514 

>member
-53 VSAGKLTADVTG
+53 VSAGKLTVDVTG
-65 SFIPNTTAFA
+65 SFTPNAAPFA

-83 LASDEAKAKLLKL
+83 LASNEAKEKLVKMK
-96 REFVN
+96 EFIN

-108 GPKQTMDDFVKSMS
+108 GPKQTMDDFVKSVS
-122 TTKRDIIDRVKSGE
+122 NTKRDIIDRLKSGE

-143 NIDMSGMFND
+143 NIDMSGMFGD

-180 SAEPFGESTTTIN
+180 SAEPFGETTTTIPR
-193 SSKSGGHS
+193 SKVSGHS
-201 QHDLSRN
+201 HHNLSRN
-208 AFSGPTVI
+208 AFSSPTVI
-216 NMGASSSKG
+216 NMGASSNGG

-253 KNFAI
+253 KNFAA

-321 ISITPPSAN
+321 IAITPPGN
-330 NRTGSQSTTERVLNN
+330 NKTGSQSTTERVLNN

-353 WKNIKSNMNNELLRS
+353 WKNIKSNMNNEMLRS

-382 MDMGSD
+382 MNMGSD

-403 GILSSSLSMKTKAK
+403 GVLSASLSMKTKAK
-417 LSNFNDM
+417 LSNLNDM

-430 LFIGKMNDLAAN
+430 LFLGKMNDLAAN
-442 SDNKLLQTLGRVLGT
+442 SDNKILQTLGRVLGT

-535 DYELDSITG
+535 DYELDSMTG
-544 NMANKAAISKGK
+544 NMASRTATSKGK
-556 GLDKQFV
+556 GNDKQFI

-588 AKSNK
+588 ATKSK
-593 QYRSELLKGISNEES
+593 QYRSELLKGVSNEES

-633 VNTTGSK
+633 VNTTGSR

-679 YSKEYLA
+679 YSEEYLA

-697 KASILREKADIMANI
+697 KASILREKADITANI
-712 RKLRSNGQSSGNQFV
+712 RKLRSGGQSSGNQFV
-727 ANSIINDGGSM
+727 ASSIINGGGSADQM
-738 SQIQTA
+738 KIA
-744 NEYQSAVRSAE
+744 KGYQSAVKSAE

-793 TDNIPSHI
+793 TDKIPSHI

-810 NAKMS
+810 NAKMN
-815 NLAKELDNFKY
+815 NLAREIDNSRY
-826 SDLDKAQ
+826 DDLDKAQ
-833 LEAIQSTNESARL
+833 LEAIESTNESARL
-846 RQLTSQFGPFA
+846 SQLTSQFGPFA
-857 TMSQIFGLSNED
+857 TMAQIFGLVNED
-869 KKDNNIIN
+869 KKDNNIVN
-877 KGFNKIYNFTM
+877 RGFNKIYNFAM

-913 TEYISKE
+913 TEYIAKE
-920 RNEVIKSLNK
+920 RSEIIKSLKKN
-930 AIANTEK
+930 IADTEK
-937 ALSKENASKASI
+937 ALSRENASKSSV

-956 DFLNKALKQVENGG
+956 DFLKKALKQVESGG
-970 SLAPEVMAKVKEE
+970 ELAPEIMTKIKEE
-983 TAPLVSSLK
+983 TDPLVSSLK
-992 ANVTKAKTT
+992 TNVTKAGTT
-1001 VTGFAKN
+1001 LKEFGKN
-1008 KYDKLDKD
+1008 QYNKLDEN
-1016 SKIKKGIDAFVD
+1016 SILRKGIDQGVELYNTTKD
-1028 TGKAVYDNTKAGFDA
+1028 TVKTNYDSAKL
-1043 TVIAGKVASNTIKVI
+1043 AGKIASSTIKVI

-1064 PKETMSKDNIVAA
+1064 SKETMSKDNIIAA
-1077 LELGAIDTGEFTPD
+1077 VELGAIDAGLEAD
-1091 EAKAY
+1091 EARAY
-1096 AEDVSAKFS
+1096 AKELSTKFS
-1105 GKNVKSVLSSLRNTA
+1105 GKNVRSILGSLRDIV
-1120 KTNVTKAKTSVIGF
+1120 KTNVTKV
-1134 AKNKYDKLGE
+1134 KN
-1144 DSKIKKIID
+1144 KIKKPKD
-1153 STVNT
+1153 DN
-1158 SKTVYDNAKT
+1158 SKT
-1168 DFDSVMLAGKVASNT
+1168 
-1183 IKVIKDMGMD
+1183 
-1193 PKETMS
+1193 
-1199 KDNIV
+1199 
-1204 AALELGAIDTGE
+1204 
-1216 FTPDEAK
+1216 EAK
-1223 AYAEDVSAK
+1223 SFEDVS
-1232 FSGKNVKSVL
+1232 
-1242 SSLRNT
+1242 
-1248 AKTNVTKAKAKGK
+1248 
-1261 KLKDNISKSG
+1261 
-1271 AKAFEDASGAL
+1271 GAL
-1282 SSAGE
+1282 GSAGE
-1287 VISEKAGN
+1287 AISEKASG
-1295 FVDTVKDAFSQLG
+1295 FADTIKDAFSQLG
-1308 LGDKF
+1308 LGDEF
-1313 NKFADKLGT
+1313 NKFADKFGT
-1322 FGTFVTKGPIAAAKR
+1322 FGTFVTKGPMAAAKR

-1353 DLKGKVVGKIF
+1353 DLKGKIVGKIF

-1411 NKMINEQ
+1411 NKMINAQ
-1418 VKSGAM
+1418 VKSGAI

-1448 ALSKVKEAIRAKYD
+1448 AFSKVKEAIRAKYD

-1481 VGKWSGTIAGSTL
+1481 VGKWSGTVVGSSL
-1494 LLASGNPLLA
+1494 LIASGNPLLA
-1504 VALVGN
+1504 VALIGN

-1548 VELSPFDALLGI
+1548 VELSPFDALLGL

-1598 TDKKAGDKVIKMI
+1598 NDKKAGDKVIKMI

-1625 NMIIERITSK
+1625 NMIIERITSN

-1707 RAKKDKEAGSD
+1707 HAKKDKEAGSD

-1737 PAGDGFF
+1737 PAGDGGFF

-1762 QSKFKGSKDKDKA
+1762 QSKFVSSKDKDK
-1775 KEKEDSKDK
+1775 DSKK
-1784 VPKESTPSEQK
+1784 SKESTPSEQK
-1795 EKGTGIFA
+1795 EKGTGIFT

-1816 REGSFSDYKAD
+1816 REGSFSDYKVD
-1827 KKAKEK
+1827 KKSKAK
-1833 EDREKKQIDL
+1833 EDREKKQVDL
-1843 FASISGTLT
+1843 FASIAGTLT

-1867 EKDGETFAGKL
+1867 EKDRETFAGKL
-1878 EEIAGATKATSMA
+1878 EEIVCATKATSMA

-1902 FLGNLGKFLVK
+1902 FLANLGKTLVK
-1913 AGNVVPKVAT
+1913 AGNVAPKVAT
-1923 GLAVAGVAITTAAAV
+1923 GIAVAGVAITAAAAV
-1938 HNAAK
+1938 HSTAK
-1943 GVKRWKEEGAAAGV
+1943 GIKRWKEEGAAAGV
-1957 GQLTGLDKSA
+1957 GQLTGLDKAA

-1978 QADFHIG
+1978 QGDFHVG

-1994 DRGTERAPAKR
+1994 DRGAERAPAKR

-2011 SHVKAIRNAGDK
+2011 SHVKAIKNAGDK

-2038 GGGEAVETAAKAAD
+2038 GGGEAVESAAKAAD

-2065 LKKFFTS
+2065 LKKFFNS
-2072 KKVSKYIKP
+2072 KKVAKYIKP

-2087 ITKLT
+2087 ISKLT
-2092 SRFKNSSLF
+2092 SRFKNSALF

-2119 FGMAMTAVGAAVD
+2119 LGLAMTAVGAAVD
-2132 FINGMSKTNRYFK
+2132 FVNGMSKTNRYFK
-2145 ISKNDTATLGMK
+2145 ISKSDTATLGMK
-2157 IAAGLAESLPGLVGA
+2157 IAAGLAESIPGLVGA

-2186 IPPEWLAE
+2186 IPPDWLAE

-2218 KAEELGVDPD
+2218 KADELGVDPD

-2235 KSLGQKIVGVFK
+2235 KSLGQKFLGVFK
-2247 SQKKKDLENAR
+2247 SQEKKDLENAR
-2258 LLGFGDDVDAYKEW
+2258 LLGFGDDVEAYKEW
-2272 EKKYKGQGKDGGT
+2272 EKKYKEHGKGGGT

-2294 AVEAETSIQGTVP
+2294 VIEAETSIQGTVTD
-2307 EEKASEIKA
+2307 EKASEIKA
-2316 AVAAGSTA
+2316 AVQSTSDTSSA
-2324 TTASETAVSKTATIT
+2324 TSISPIATVT
-2339 PTLASTKQQKV
+2339 PTLASTEQQKV
-2350 EEKKP
+2350 EEQKP

-2362 TSTTEAKR
+2362 TTTTEAKR
-2370 KTSLSGVGKMVFKAT
+2370 KTSLSDVGKMLFKAT
-2385 PVGMAVTAV
+2385 PVGLAATAV
-2394 GAVGKGVKKVGKNI
+2394 GAMHKGVKKVGQNI
-2408 VSRIK
+2408 ATRIK

-2427 LKETLNVQKE
+2427 LKETLDVQKE

-2451 FINYMLNY
+2451 FINYMIEY
-2459 YRKVQDKQKK
+2459 YEKIQKKQKK
-2469 VDQDKMLK
+2469 ADQDKMLK
-2477 EYGEKKAGWFA
+2477 DFNEKKAGWFA
-2488 SLFSDKSDSNA
+2488 SLFNNKDDSNA
-2499 DDVEFRNDMDIIATG
+2499 DDVEFRDDMDTIAAG
-2514 V
+2514 

>member
-122 TTKRDIIDRVKSGE
+122 TTKRDIIDRIKSGE

-143 NIDMSGMFND
+143 NIDMSGMFDD

-193 SSKSGGHS
+193 SSKAGGHS
-201 QHDLSRN
+201 QHNLSRN

-321 ISITPPSAN
+321 ISITPPSVN

-403 GILSSSLSMKTKAK
+403 GVLSASLSMKTKAK

-442 SDNKLLQTLGRVLGT
+442 SNNKLLQTLGRVLGT

-488 VIPTRLSEIVSALT
+488 VIPARLSEIVSALT

-535 DYELDSITG
+535 DYELDSITS
-544 NMANKAAISKGK
+544 NMANKSAMSKGK
-556 GLDKQFV
+556 GLDKEFV

-727 ANSIINDGGSM
+727 ANSIINSGGSA

-744 NEYQSAVRSAE
+744 TDYQSAVRSAE

-815 NLAKELDNFKY
+815 NLAKELDNSKF

-877 KGFNKIYNFTM
+877 KGFNKIYNFAM

-903 ADNDNVNNAY
+903 ADNNNVNNAY

-956 DFLNKALKQVENGG
+956 DFLNKALNQVENGG

-983 TAPLVSSLK
+983 TAPLISSLK

-1043 TVIAGKVASNTIKVI
+1043 TVIAGKVASSTIKVI

-1077 LELGAIDTGEFTPD
+1077 LELGATETGEFTPD

-1096 AEDVSAKFS
+1096 AENVSTKFS
-1105 GKNVKSVLSSLRNTA
+1105 GKNVKSILSSLKNTA
-1120 KTNVTKAKTSVIGF
+1120 KANVTKAKT
-1134 AKNKYDKLGE
+1134 
-1144 DSKIKKIID
+1144 
-1153 STVNT
+1153 
-1158 SKTVYDNAKT
+1158 
-1168 DFDSVMLAGKVASNT
+1168 
-1183 IKVIKDMGMD
+1183 
-1193 PKETMS
+1193 
-1199 KDNIV
+1199 
-1204 AALELGAIDTGE
+1204 
-1216 FTPDEAK
+1216 
-1223 AYAEDVSAK
+1223 
-1232 FSGKNVKSVL
+1232 
-1242 SSLRNT
+1242 
-1248 AKTNVTKAKAKGK
+1248 KGK
-1261 KLKDNISKSG
+1261 KLKDDISKSG

-1287 VISEKAGN
+1287 VIFEKTGN
-1295 FVDTVKDAFSQLG
+1295 FADTVKDAFSQLG

-1322 FGTFVTKGPIAAAKR
+1322 FGTFVTKGPMAAAKR

-1399 LEPND
+1399 LEPDD
-1404 MKADKTI
+1404 MKADKII
-1411 NKMINEQ
+1411 NRMINEQ

-1481 VGKWSGTIAGSTL
+1481 IGKWSGTIAGSTL

-1611 KAAMKKGPIDKDIG
+1611 KAAIKKGPIDKDIG

-1681 LGIAAVAMYNPLLAA
+1681 LGIAAIAMYNPLLAA
-1696 AMLGREILKGK
+1696 AMLGKEILKGK
-1707 RAKKDKEAGSD
+1707 RSKKDKEAGSD

-1762 QSKFKGSKDKDKA
+1762 QSKFKGSKDKDKV
-1775 KEKEDSKDK
+1775 EDKDK
-1784 VPKESTPSEQK
+1784 DPKDKEPKESTPSEQK

-1891 TGATAEKSSPG
+1891 TGTTAEKSSPG
-1902 FLGNLGKFLVK
+1902 FLGNLGKILVK
-1913 AGNVVPKVAT
+1913 AGNVAPKVAT

-1938 HNAAK
+1938 HNTAK

-1978 QADFHIG
+1978 QADFHVG
-1985 GENGFDVDI
+1985 GANGFDVDI

-2011 SHVKAIRNAGDK
+2011 SHVKAIKNAGDK
-2023 VGNGLKNLGNKLIKK
+2023 VSKGLKNLGNKLIKK

-2072 KKVSKYIKP
+2072 KKVAKYIKP

-2087 ITKLT
+2087 IAKLT

-2101 KKISAKAGGK
+2101 KKIAAKAGGK

-2186 IPPEWLAE
+2186 IPPDWLAE

-2272 EKKYKGQGKDGGT
+2272 EKKYKEQGKGGGT

-2324 TTASETAVSKTATIT
+2324 TASETAVSGTATIT

-2362 TSTTEAKR
+2362 TTTTEAKR
-2370 KTSLSGVGKMVFKAT
+2370 KTSLSDVGKMVFKAT
-2385 PVGMAVTAV
+2385 PVGMAATAV

-2469 VDQDKMLK
+2469 ADQDKMLK

-2488 SLFSDKSDSNA
+2488 SLFSDKSDSNT

>member
-23 DLVTDTQRGVPKGTP
+23 DIVTDTQRGVPKGTP

-53 VSAGKLTADVTG
+53 VSAGKLTVDVTG
-65 SFIPNTTAFA
+65 SFTPNAASFV

-83 LASDEAKAKLLKL
+83 LASNEAKEKLVKMK
-96 REFVN
+96 EFIN

-108 GPKQTMDDFVKSMS
+108 GPKQTMDDFVKSVS
-122 TTKRDIIDRVKSGE
+122 NTKRDIIDRLKSGE

-143 NIDMSGMFND
+143 NIDMSGMFGD

-180 SAEPFGESTTTIN
+180 SAEPFGETTTTIPR
-193 SSKSGGHS
+193 SKVSGHS
-201 QHDLSRN
+201 HHNLSRN
-208 AFSGPTVI
+208 AFSSPTII
-216 NMGASSSKG
+216 NMGASSNGG

-253 KNFAI
+253 KNFAA

-321 ISITPPSAN
+321 IAITPPGN
-330 NRTGSQSTTERVLNN
+330 NKTGSQSTTERVLNN

-353 WKNIKSNMNNELLRS
+353 WKNIKSNMNNEMLRS

-382 MDMGSD
+382 MNMGSD

-403 GILSSSLSMKTKAK
+403 GVLSASLSMKTKAK
-417 LSNFNDM
+417 LSNLNDM

-430 LFIGKMNDLAAN
+430 LFLGKMNDLAAN
-442 SDNKLLQTLGRVLGT
+442 SDNKILQTLGRVLGT

-535 DYELDSITG
+535 DYELDSMTG
-544 NMANKAAISKGK
+544 NMASRTATSKSKGN
-556 GLDKQFV
+556 DKQFI

-588 AKSNK
+588 ATKNK
-593 QYRSELLKGISNEES
+593 QYRSELLKGVSNEES

-633 VNTTGSK
+633 VNTTGSR

-664 DEADALEHRLKNSYR
+664 DEADALEHRLKNSHR
-679 YSKEYLA
+679 YSEEYLA
-686 TLDNTPSGKAA
+686 ALDNTPSGKST

-712 RKLRSNGQSSGNQFV
+712 RKLRSGGQSSGNQFV
-727 ANSIINDGGSM
+727 ASSIINGGGSADQM
-738 SQIQTA
+738 KIA
-744 NEYQSAVRSAE
+744 KGYQSAVKSAE

-793 TDNIPSHI
+793 TDKIPSHI

-815 NLAKELDNFKY
+815 NLARELDNSRY
-826 SDLDKAQ
+826 NDLDKAQ
-833 LEAIQSTNESARL
+833 LEAIESTNESARL
-846 RQLTSQFGPFA
+846 SQLTSQFGPFA
-857 TMSQIFGLSNED
+857 TMAQIFGLVNED
-869 KKDNNIIN
+869 KKDNNVVN
-877 KGFNKIYNFTM
+877 RGFNKIYNFAM
-888 GKAGVLFGNGNSDIS
+888 GKAGVLFGNGNTDIS
-903 ADNDNVNNAY
+903 ADNNNVNNAY
-913 TEYISKE
+913 TEYIAKE
-920 RNEVIKSLNK
+920 RSEIIKSLKKN
-930 AIANTEK
+930 IADTEK
-937 ALSKENASKASI
+937 ALSKENASKPSV

-956 DFLNKALKQVENGG
+956 DFLKKALKQVENGG
-970 SLAPEVMAKVKEE
+970 ELAPEIITKIKEE
-983 TAPLVSSLK
+983 TDPLVSSLK
-992 ANVTKAKTT
+992 ANVTK
-1001 VTGFAKN
+1001 VKN
-1008 KYDKLDKD
+1008 
-1016 SKIKKGIDAFVD
+1016 KIKKPKD
-1028 TGKAVYDNTKAGFDA
+1028 DN
-1043 TVIAGKVASNTIKVI
+1043 
-1058 KDMGMD
+1058 
-1064 PKETMSKDNIVAA
+1064 SK
-1077 LELGAIDTGEFTPD
+1077 T
-1091 EAKAY
+1091 EAKSF
-1096 AEDVSAKFS
+1096 EDVS
-1105 GKNVKSVLSSLRNTA
+1105 
-1120 KTNVTKAKTSVIGF
+1120 
-1134 AKNKYDKLGE
+1134 
-1144 DSKIKKIID
+1144 
-1153 STVNT
+1153 
-1158 SKTVYDNAKT
+1158 
-1168 DFDSVMLAGKVASNT
+1168 
-1183 IKVIKDMGMD
+1183 
-1193 PKETMS
+1193 
-1199 KDNIV
+1199 
-1204 AALELGAIDTGE
+1204 
-1216 FTPDEAK
+1216 
-1223 AYAEDVSAK
+1223 
-1232 FSGKNVKSVL
+1232 
-1242 SSLRNT
+1242 
-1248 AKTNVTKAKAKGK
+1248 
-1261 KLKDNISKSG
+1261 
-1271 AKAFEDASGAL
+1271 GAL
-1282 SSAGE
+1282 GSAGE
-1287 VISEKAGN
+1287 AISEKASG
-1295 FVDTVKDAFSQLG
+1295 FADTIKDAFSQLG

-1322 FGTFVTKGPIAAAKR
+1322 FGTFVTKGPMAAAKR

-1353 DLKGKVVGKIF
+1353 DLKGKIVGKIF

-1399 LEPND
+1399 LESND

-1411 NKMINEQ
+1411 NKMINAQ
-1418 VKSGAM
+1418 VKSGAI

-1448 ALSKVKEAIRAKYD
+1448 AFSKVKEAIRAKYD

-1481 VGKWSGTIAGSTL
+1481 VGKWSGTVVGSSL

-1548 VELSPFDALLGI
+1548 VELSPFDALLGL

-1598 TDKKAGDKVIKMI
+1598 NDKKAGDKVIKMI

-1625 NMIIERITSK
+1625 NMIIERITSNI
-1635 VQEGKSPIEAL
+1635 QEGKSPIEAL

-1707 RAKKDKEAGSD
+1707 HAKKDKEAGSD

-1762 QSKFKGSKDKDKA
+1762 QSKFGSSKDKDK
-1775 KEKEDSKDK
+1775 DSKK
-1784 VPKESTPSEQK
+1784 SKESTPSEQK
-1795 EKGTGIFA
+1795 EKGTGIFT

-1827 KKAKEK
+1827 KKSKAK
-1833 EDREKKQIDL
+1833 EDREKKQVDL
-1843 FASISGTLT
+1843 FASIAGTLT

-1867 EKDGETFAGKL
+1867 EKDRETFAGKL
-1878 EEIAGATKATSMA
+1878 EEIVGATKATSMA

-1902 FLGNLGKFLVK
+1902 FLANIGKTLVK
-1913 AGNVVPKVAT
+1913 AGNVAPKVAT
-1923 GLAVAGVAITTAAAV
+1923 GIAVAGVAITAAAAV
-1938 HNAAK
+1938 HSTAK
-1943 GVKRWKEEGAAAGV
+1943 GIKRWKEEGAAAGV
-1957 GQLTGLDKSA
+1957 GQLTGLDKAA

-1978 QADFHIG
+1978 QGDFHVG

-1994 DRGTERAPAKR
+1994 DRGAERAPAKR

-2011 SHVKAIRNAGDK
+2011 SHVKAIKNAGDK

-2038 GGGEAVETAAKAAD
+2038 GGGEAVESAAKAAD

-2065 LKKFFTS
+2065 LKKFFNS
-2072 KKVSKYIKP
+2072 KKVAKYIKP

-2087 ITKLT
+2087 ISKLT
-2092 SRFKNSSLF
+2092 SRFKNSALF

-2119 FGMAMTAVGAAVD
+2119 LGLAMTAVGAAVD
-2132 FINGMSKTNRYFK
+2132 FVNGMSKTNRYFK
-2145 ISKNDTATLGMK
+2145 ISKSDTATLGMK
-2157 IAAGLAESLPGLVGA
+2157 IAAGLAESIPGLVGA

-2186 IPPEWLAE
+2186 IPPDWLAE

-2218 KAEELGVDPD
+2218 KADELGVDPD

-2235 KSLGQKIVGVFK
+2235 KSLGQKFLGVFK
-2247 SQKKKDLENAR
+2247 SQEKKDLENAR
-2258 LLGFGDDVDAYKEW
+2258 LLGFGDDVEAYKEW
-2272 EKKYKGQGKDGGT
+2272 EKKYKEHGKGGGT

-2294 AVEAETSIQGTVP
+2294 AIEAETSIQGTVTD
-2307 EEKASEIKA
+2307 EKASEIKA
-2316 AVAAGSTA
+2316 AVQSTSDTSSATAISPTA
-2324 TTASETAVSKTATIT
+2324 TVT
-2339 PTLASTKQQKV
+2339 PTLASTEQQKV
-2350 EEKKP
+2350 EEQKP

-2362 TSTTEAKR
+2362 TTTTEAKR
-2370 KTSLSGVGKMVFKAT
+2370 KTSLSDVGKMLFKAT
-2385 PVGMAVTAV
+2385 PVGLAATAV
-2394 GAVGKGVKKVGKNI
+2394 GAMYKGVKKVGQNI
-2408 VSRIK
+2408 ATRIK

-2427 LKETLNVQKE
+2427 LKETLDVQKE

-2451 FINYMLNY
+2451 FINYMIEY
-2459 YRKVQDKQKK
+2459 YEKIQKKQKK
-2469 VDQDKMLK
+2469 ADQDKMLK
-2477 EYGEKKAGWFA
+2477 DFNEKKAGWFA
-2488 SLFSDKSDSNA
+2488 SLFNNKDDSNA
-2499 DDVEFRNDMDIIATG
+2499 DDVEFRDDMDTIAAG
-2514 V
+2514 

>member
-122 TTKRDIIDRVKSGE
+122 TTKRDIIDRIKSGE

-143 NIDMSGMFND
+143 NIDMSGMFDD

-193 SSKSGGHS
+193 SSKAGGHS
-201 QHDLSRN
+201 QHNLSRN

-284 QNVEGVSSSAAM
+284 QNVEGVSSSAAI

-321 ISITPPSAN
+321 ISITPPSIN

-403 GILSSSLSMKTKAK
+403 GVLSASLSMKTKAK

-442 SDNKLLQTLGRVLGT
+442 SNNKLLQTLGRVLGT

-488 VIPTRLSEIVSALT
+488 VIPARLSEIVSALT

-535 DYELDSITG
+535 DYELDSITS
-544 NMANKAAISKGK
+544 NMANKSAMSKGK
-556 GLDKQFV
+556 GLDKEFV

-650 KYGGAGVSSEIQNM
+650 KYGGAGVSSEMQNM

-727 ANSIINDGGSM
+727 ANSIINSGGSA

-744 NEYQSAVRSAE
+744 TDYQSAVRSAE

-781 LLVNGILVYPQK
+781 LLVNGILVYPQN
-793 TDNIPSHI
+793 TDKIPSHI

-815 NLAKELDNFKY
+815 NLAKELDNSKF

-877 KGFNKIYNFTM
+877 KGFNKIYNFAM

-903 ADNDNVNNAY
+903 ADNNNVNNAY

-956 DFLNKALKQVENGG
+956 DFLNKALNQVENGG

-1043 TVIAGKVASNTIKVI
+1043 TVIAGKVASSTIKVI

-1077 LELGAIDTGEFTPD
+1077 LELGATETGEFTPD

-1096 AEDVSAKFS
+1096 AENVSTKFS
-1105 GKNVKSVLSSLRNTA
+1105 GKNVKSILSSLKNTA
-1120 KTNVTKAKTSVIGF
+1120 KTNVTKVKT
-1134 AKNKYDKLGE
+1134 
-1144 DSKIKKIID
+1144 
-1153 STVNT
+1153 
-1158 SKTVYDNAKT
+1158 
-1168 DFDSVMLAGKVASNT
+1168 
-1183 IKVIKDMGMD
+1183 
-1193 PKETMS
+1193 
-1199 KDNIV
+1199 
-1204 AALELGAIDTGE
+1204 
-1216 FTPDEAK
+1216 
-1223 AYAEDVSAK
+1223 
-1232 FSGKNVKSVL
+1232 
-1242 SSLRNT
+1242 
-1248 AKTNVTKAKAKGK
+1248 KGK

-1271 AKAFEDASGAL
+1271 AKAFEDASGAF

-1287 VISEKAGN
+1287 VISEKTGN
-1295 FVDTVKDAFSQLG
+1295 FADTVKDAFSQLG

-1322 FGTFVTKGPIAAAKR
+1322 FGTFVTKGPMAAAKR

-1399 LEPND
+1399 LEPDD

-1481 VGKWSGTIAGSTL
+1481 IGKWSGTIAGSTL

-1635 VQEGKSPIEAL
+1635 IQEGKSPIEAL

-1681 LGIAAVAMYNPLLAA
+1681 LGIAAIAMYNPLLAA
-1696 AMLGREILKGK
+1696 AMLGKEILKGK

-1762 QSKFKGSKDKDKA
+1762 QSKFKGSKDKDKD
-1775 KEKEDSKDK
+1775 KNEDKDPKDK
-1784 VPKESTPSEQK
+1784 EPKESTPSEQK

-1891 TGATAEKSSPG
+1891 TGTTAEKSSPG
-1902 FLGNLGKFLVK
+1902 FLGNLGKILVK
-1913 AGNVVPKVAT
+1913 AGNVAPKVAT

-1938 HNAAK
+1938 HNTAK

-1978 QADFHIG
+1978 QADFHVG
-1985 GENGFDVDI
+1985 GANGFDVDI

-2011 SHVKAIRNAGDK
+2011 SHVKAIKNAGDK
-2023 VGNGLKNLGNKLIKK
+2023 VGKGLKNLGNKLIKK

-2072 KKVSKYIKP
+2072 KKVAKYIKP

-2087 ITKLT
+2087 IAKLT

-2101 KKISAKAGGK
+2101 KKIAAKTGGK

-2186 IPPEWLAE
+2186 IPPDWLAE

-2235 KSLGQKIVGVFK
+2235 KSLGQKLVGVFK

-2272 EKKYKGQGKDGGT
+2272 EKKYKGQGKGGGT

-2324 TTASETAVSKTATIT
+2324 TASETAVSGTATIT

-2362 TSTTEAKR
+2362 TTTTEAKR
-2370 KTSLSGVGKMVFKAT
+2370 KTSLSDVGKMVFKAT
-2385 PVGMAVTAV
+2385 PVGMAATAV

-2469 VDQDKMLK
+2469 VDQDNMLK
-2477 EYGEKKAGWFA
+2477 AYGEKKAGWFA